1 MKRLFLTWLVVI
13 CGVVGATA
21 QHFYNLT
28 AEEVKIDSLLPYV
41 SYSWPLGTNYA
52 DSVYEVSIAYPEF
65 LDMEEADVKRYQ
77 DITTEPLPELPTI
90 QQYVGVSRKQGTLYA
105 QFVPL
110 VYRDGKYQ
118 KLVSFQLKIQ
128 TQPLKP
134 TPKPLPCGR
143 GAEIASR
150 ASSNQSSTPVREGLG
165 VGSREGFGGG
175 FEGLGVGIY
184 STHSVLATGSWAK
197 IRVPETGFYELTDAL
212 LKKAGFNHPK
222 KVKIYG
228 YGGALQPET
237 LTGDYLADTDDLKEV
252 TTCMMNGK
260 RIFHADGP
268 VSWSSNTTLA
278 RTRNPYSDYGYY
290 FLTESEEDVV
300 TTDSA
305 TFFDAY
311 YPAASDYHDLY
322 EVDDYA
328 WYHSGRNLYT
338 SEKLTVGSDRT
349 ITLPGVH
356 STTTQLN
363 VNLSYDSKFTA
374 TLLMNGTTIGTL
386 TATSGL
392 TSSGELSDGNAVATQ
407 SSWKFSIPDTVMKA
421 TDNKLTLR
429 QTSGGEV
436 RLDYVSL
443 YYSTPKPL
451 LDFKTASVPVP
462 EYLYR
467 ITNQDHHADSAVD
480 MVIIIP
486 TSQKL
491 LSEAERL
498 KTLHETYDS
507 LRVRI
512 IPADELYNEFSS
524 GTPDANAYR
533 RYMKMLYD
541 RAATDDDQPRYLL
554 LFGDGAWDNRM
565 LSSSWRSQSPDDFLL
580 CYESENSF
588 STTKSYVSD
597 DYFCLLDDGEG
608 GSILKDKFDAAVG
621 RLSARTAEEAK
632 TLVDKIYAYRTNAY
646 AGAWQNT
653 LCFLGDDGDQ
663 NRHMMDAEAVVNTV
677 KSLYSSYD
685 IKKIYW
691 DAYTR
696 VTSSTGNSFPDVTR
710 LIKQQFQTG
719 ALVMNY
725 SGHGGPSLL
734 SHEGALRITD
744 FSEASSL
751 RLPLWITAACDV
763 APFDGQSD
771 NIAETAMLNK
781 KGGSIAFYGTARTV
795 YASYNRMQ
803 NQSFMKYVLG
813 SENGRRLTIGEAAY
827 LAKNDFTSGS
837 TELLTNKLQ
846 YVLLGDP
853 ALTLASPTEQA
864 VIDSINGKSVADGIL
879 QLKAGS
885 KVTLKG
891 HLPDHPDFN
900 GVVTVTVRDIEETI
914 VGKQNDPVATETAL
928 EFQDRPNTIYSGSD
942 SVRAGQFTFSFAVPR
957 DISYSDKTGLFLI
970 YAINN
975 DKTLTAHG
983 ENENFT
989 LAGTEELVNDGVG
1002 PSIYCYLNSE
1012 SFVNGGTV
1020 NATPY
1025 FFAEVT
1031 DKDGI
1036 NVSGAGIGHDLELI
1050 IDNDM
1055 SMTYQLNNR
1064 FQYDFGD
1071 YCKGTVDY
1079 VLPELTDGPHKLLF
1093 RAWDAQNNS
1102 SVAEL
1107 SFVVN
1112 ATQQPSLSNVICTKN
1127 PATTSTSFI
1136 ISHDRAG
1143 SEVDVELEVFDT
1155 SGRLLWRKSETGIP
1169 TDHTYTIDWDL
1180 TTGNGSRLKTGVYL
1194 YRVLIS
1200 NNGSSKASQ
1209 AKKLIVL

>member
-1 MKRLFLTWLVVI
+1 MKRFFLIWLMMI
-13 CGVVGATA
+13 CGMVSTMA
-21 QHFYNLT
+21 QGFYNLT
-28 AEEVKIDSLLPYV
+28 AEEVKIDSLLPFV
-41 SYSWPLGTNYA
+41 NYSWPLGGNYA
-52 DSVYEVSIAYPEF
+52 DSTYEVRIAYPEF
-65 LDMEEADVKRYQ
+65 LDMDEEDVNRYHA
-77 DITTEPLPELPTI
+77 ITTEQLPELPRI
-90 QQYVGVSRKQGTLYA
+90 QQYVGVSRKSGTLYA

-110 VYRDGKYQ
+110 VFREGKYQ
-118 KLVSFQLKIQ
+118 KLVSFQLQVKSAPAGK
-128 TQPLKP
+128 T
-134 TPKPLPCGR
+134 R
-143 GAEIASR
+143 R
-150 ASSNQSSTPVREGLG
+150 ASSSGDR
-165 VGSREGFGGG
+165 
-175 FEGLGVGIY
+175 Y
-184 STHSVLATGSWAK
+184 AAHSVLSSGHWAK
-197 IRVPETGFYELTDAL
+197 IRVPETGFYHLTDAL
-212 LKKAGFNHPK
+212 IRKAGFKNPK

-228 YGGALQPET
+228 YGGELQPEV
-237 LTGDYLADTDDLKEV
+237 LTGEYLSETDDLKEV
-252 TTCMMNGK
+252 ATCTIKGK
-260 RIFHADGP
+260 RLFHASGP
-268 VSWSSNTTLA
+268 VSWASNTTLA

-290 FLTESEEDVV
+290 FLTECDDEPL
-300 TTDSA
+300 TADSA
-305 TFFDAY
+305 SFVSSY
-311 YPAASDYHDLY
+311 YPSASDYHDLY

-356 STTTQLN
+356 STTTQIN
-363 VNLSYDSKFTA
+363 VNLSYDSKFVA

-386 TATSGL
+386 TASSGL
-392 TSSGELSDGNAVATQ
+392 TSSGTLSDGNAVATQ
-407 SSWKFSIPDTVMKA
+407 ASWKFLLPDSLMKT

-443 YYSTPKPL
+443 CYSTPKAL
-451 LDFKTASVPVP
+451 TDFTTSLPVP
-462 EYLYR
+462 EYLYD

-512 IPADELYNEFSS
+512 VPADELYNEFSS

-541 RAATDDDQPRYLL
+541 RAGTEADQPRYLL

-565 LSSSWRSQSPDDFLL
+565 LSSGWRSLSPDDFLL

-588 STTKSYVSD
+588 SATKSYVSD
-597 DYFCLLDDGEG
+597 DYYCLLDDNEG
-608 GSILKDKFDAAVG
+608 GSMLKDKFDAAVG

-632 TLVDKIYAYRTNAY
+632 ILVDKIYAYRTNAY

-663 NRHMMDAEAVVNTV
+663 NRHMQDAEAVVSTV
-677 KSLYSSYD
+677 KSLYANYD

-710 LIKQQFQTG
+710 LIKQQLQKG

-734 SHEGALRITD
+734 SHEAVLRITD
-744 FSEASSL
+744 FGETSSL
-751 RLPLWITAACDV
+751 RLPLWVTAACDV

-771 NIAETAMLNK
+771 NIGETAMFNK
-781 KGGSIAFYGTARTV
+781 KGGSIAFYGTTRTV
-795 YASYNRMQ
+795 YASYNRLQ
-803 NQSFMKYVLG
+803 NQSFMKYLLA
-813 SENGRRLTIGEAAY
+813 SKNGRRLTIGEAAY
-827 LAKNDFTSGS
+827 LAKNDFVSGS
-837 TELLTNKLQ
+837 TEMLTNKLQ

-864 VIDSINGKSVADGIL
+864 VIDSINGKAVADGIQ

-891 HLPDHPDFN
+891 HLPGHADFN
-900 GVVTVTVRDIEETI
+900 GVVTITVRDIEETI
-914 VGKQNDPVATETAL
+914 VGKQNDPVATETAF
-928 EFQDRPNTIYSGSD
+928 EFQDRPNTIYNGND
-942 SVRAGQFTFSFAVPR
+942 SVRNGQFSFSFAVPK
-957 DISYSDKTGLFLI
+957 DISYSDKTGLFLV
-970 YAINN
+970 YAVNN
-975 DKTLTAHG
+975 DKSLSAHG
-983 ENENFT
+983 ECESFT
-989 LAGTEELVNDGVG
+989 LTGTEDLSNDGVG

-1012 SFVNGGTV
+1012 SFVNGSTV

-1025 FFAEVT
+1025 FYAELT

-1036 NVSGAGIGHDLELI
+1036 NVSGGIGHDLELI

-1055 SMTYQLNNR
+1055 NLTYQLNER

-1071 YCKGTVDY
+1071 YCKGKVDY
-1079 VLPELTDGPHKLLF
+1079 VLPELSDGPHKLLF

-1112 ATQQPSLSNVICTKN
+1112 ATQQPTLSNVICTKN
-1127 PATTSTSFI
+1127 PATTSTSFV

-1169 TDHTYTIDWDL
+1169 TDQTYTIDWDL

-1209 AKKLIVL
+1209 AKKLIVLGQ

>member
-1 MKRLFLTWLVVI
+1 MRRFFLIWLMMI
-13 CGVVGATA
+13 CGMVSTMA
-21 QHFYNLT
+21 QGFYNLT
-28 AEEVKIDSLLPYV
+28 AEEVKIDSLLPFV
-41 SYSWPLGTNYA
+41 NYSWPLGGNYA
-52 DSVYEVSIAYPEF
+52 DSTYEVRIAYPEF
-65 LDMEEADVKRYQ
+65 LDMAEEDVNRYHA
-77 DITTEPLPELPTI
+77 ITTEQLPELPRI
-90 QQYVGVSRKQGTLYA
+90 QQYVGVSRKSGTLYA

-110 VYRDGKYQ
+110 VFREGKYQ
-118 KLVSFQLKIQ
+118 KLVSFQLQVKSAPAGK
-128 TQPLKP
+128 T
-134 TPKPLPCGR
+134 R
-143 GAEIASR
+143 R
-150 ASSNQSSTPVREGLG
+150 ASSSGDR
-165 VGSREGFGGG
+165 
-175 FEGLGVGIY
+175 Y
-184 STHSVLATGSWAK
+184 AAHSVLSSGHWAK
-197 IRVPETGFYELTDAL
+197 IRVPETGFYHLTDAL
-212 LKKAGFNHPK
+212 IRKAGFKNPK

-228 YGGALQPET
+228 YGGELQPEV
-237 LTGDYLADTDDLKEV
+237 LTGEYLSETDDLKEV
-252 TTCMMNGK
+252 ATCTIKGK
-260 RIFHADGP
+260 RLFHASGP
-268 VSWSSNTTLA
+268 VSWASNTTLA

-290 FLTESEEDVV
+290 FLTESDDEPL
-300 TTDSA
+300 TADSA
-305 TFFDAY
+305 SFVSSY
-311 YPAASDYHDLY
+311 YPSASDYHDLY

-338 SEKLTVGSDRT
+338 SEKLTVGSDRN

-356 STTTQLN
+356 STTTQIN
-363 VNLSYDSKFTA
+363 VNLSYDSKFVA

-386 TATSGL
+386 TASSGL
-392 TSSGELSDGNAVATQ
+392 TSSGTLSDGNAVATQ
-407 SSWKFSIPDTVMKA
+407 ASWKFLLPDSVMKT

-443 YYSTPKPL
+443 CYSTPKAL
-451 LDFKTASVPVP
+451 TDFTTSLPVP
-462 EYLYR
+462 EYLYD

-512 IPADELYNEFSS
+512 VPADELYNEFSS

-541 RAATDDDQPRYLL
+541 RAGTEADQPRYLL

-565 LSSSWRSQSPDDFLL
+565 LSSGWRSLSPDDFLL

-588 STTKSYVSD
+588 SATKSYVSD
-597 DYFCLLDDGEG
+597 DYYCLLDDNEG

-632 TLVDKIYAYRTNAY
+632 ILVDKIYAYRTNAY

-663 NRHMMDAEAVVNTV
+663 NRHMQDAEAVVSTV
-677 KSLYSSYD
+677 KSLYANYD

-710 LIKQQFQTG
+710 LIKQQLQKG

-734 SHEGALRITD
+734 SHEAVLRITD
-744 FSEASSL
+744 FGEASSL
-751 RLPLWITAACDV
+751 RLPLWVTAACDV

-771 NIAETAMLNK
+771 NIGETAMFNK
-781 KGGSIAFYGTARTV
+781 KGGSIAFYGTTRTV
-795 YASYNRMQ
+795 YASYNRLQ
-803 NQSFMKYVLG
+803 NQSFMKYLLA
-813 SENGRRLTIGEAAY
+813 SKNGRRLTIGEAAY
-827 LAKNDFTSGS
+827 LAKNDFVSGS
-837 TELLTNKLQ
+837 TEMLTNKLQ

-864 VIDSINGKSVADGIL
+864 VIDSINGKAVADGIQ

-891 HLPDHPDFN
+891 HLPGHADFN
-900 GVVTVTVRDIEETI
+900 GVVTITVRDIEETI
-914 VGKQNDPVATETAL
+914 VGKQNDPVATETAF
-928 EFQDRPNTIYSGSD
+928 EFQDRPNTIYNGND
-942 SVRAGQFTFSFAVPR
+942 SVRNGQFSFSFAVPK
-957 DISYSDKTGLFLI
+957 DISYSDKTGLFLV
-970 YAINN
+970 YAVNN
-975 DKTLTAHG
+975 DKSLSAHG
-983 ENENFT
+983 ECESFT
-989 LAGTEELVNDGVG
+989 LTGTEDLSNDGVG

-1012 SFVNGGTV
+1012 SFVNGSTV

-1025 FFAEVT
+1025 FYAELT

-1036 NVSGAGIGHDLELI
+1036 NVSGGIGHDLELI

-1055 SMTYQLNNR
+1055 NLTYQLNER

-1071 YCKGTVDY
+1071 YCKGKVDY
-1079 VLPELTDGPHKLLF
+1079 VLPELSDGPHKLLF

-1107 SFVVN
+1107 AFVVN
-1112 ATQQPSLSNVICTKN
+1112 ATQQPTLSNVICTKN
-1127 PATTSTSFI
+1127 PATTSTSFV

-1169 TDHTYTIDWDL
+1169 TDQTYTIDWDL

-1209 AKKLIVL
+1209 AKKLIVLGQ

>member
-1 MKRLFLTWLVVI
+1 MMI
-13 CGVVGATA
+13 CGMVSTMA
-21 QHFYNLT
+21 QGFYNLT
-28 AEEVKIDSLLPYV
+28 AEEVKIDSLLPFV
-41 SYSWPLGTNYA
+41 NYSWPLGGNYA
-52 DSVYEVSIAYPEF
+52 DSTYEVRIAYPEF
-65 LDMEEADVKRYQ
+65 LDMAEEDVNRYHA
-77 DITTEPLPELPTI
+77 ITTEQLPELPRI
-90 QQYVGVSRKQGTLYA
+90 QQYVGVSRKSGTLYA

-110 VYRDGKYQ
+110 VFREGKYQ
-118 KLVSFQLKIQ
+118 KLVSFQLQVKSAPAGK
-128 TQPLKP
+128 T
-134 TPKPLPCGR
+134 R
-143 GAEIASR
+143 R
-150 ASSNQSSTPVREGLG
+150 ASSSGDR
-165 VGSREGFGGG
+165 
-175 FEGLGVGIY
+175 Y
-184 STHSVLATGSWAK
+184 AAHSVLSSGHWAK
-197 IRVPETGFYELTDAL
+197 IRVPETGFYHLTDAL
-212 LKKAGFNHPK
+212 IRKAGFKNPK

-228 YGGALQPET
+228 YGGELQPEV
-237 LTGDYLADTDDLKEV
+237 LTGEYLSETDDLKEV
-252 TTCMMNGK
+252 ATCTIKGK
-260 RIFHADGP
+260 RLFHASGP
-268 VSWSSNTTLA
+268 VSWASNTTLA

-290 FLTESEEDVV
+290 FLTESDDEPL
-300 TTDSA
+300 TADSA
-305 TFFDAY
+305 SFVSSY
-311 YPAASDYHDLY
+311 YPSASDYHDLY

-338 SEKLTVGSDRT
+338 SEKLTVGSDRN

-356 STTTQLN
+356 STTTQIN
-363 VNLSYDSKFTA
+363 VNLSYDSKFVA

-386 TATSGL
+386 TASSGL
-392 TSSGELSDGNAVATQ
+392 TSSGTLSDGNAVATQ
-407 SSWKFSIPDTVMKA
+407 ASWKFLLPDSVMKT

-443 YYSTPKPL
+443 CYSTPKAL
-451 LDFKTASVPVP
+451 TDFTTSLPVP
-462 EYLYR
+462 EYLYD

-512 IPADELYNEFSS
+512 VPADELYNEFSS

-541 RAATDDDQPRYLL
+541 RAGTEADQPRYLL

-565 LSSSWRSQSPDDFLL
+565 LSSGWRSLLPDDFLL

-588 STTKSYVSD
+588 SATKSYVSD
-597 DYFCLLDDGEG
+597 DYYCLLDDNEG

-632 TLVDKIYAYRTNAY
+632 ILVNKIYAYRTNAY

-663 NRHMMDAEAVVNTV
+663 NRHMQDAEAVVSTV
-677 KSLYSSYD
+677 KSLYANYD

-710 LIKQQFQTG
+710 LIKQQLQKG

-734 SHEGALRITD
+734 SHEAVLRITD
-744 FSEASSL
+744 FGEASSL
-751 RLPLWITAACDV
+751 RLPLWVTAACDV

-771 NIAETAMLNK
+771 NIGETAMLNK
-781 KGGSIAFYGTARTV
+781 KGGSIAFYGTTRTV
-795 YASYNRMQ
+795 YASYNRLQ
-803 NQSFMKYVLG
+803 NQSFMKYLLA
-813 SENGRRLTIGEAAY
+813 SKNGRRLTIGEAAY
-827 LAKNDFTSGS
+827 LAKNDFVSGS
-837 TELLTNKLQ
+837 TEMLTNKLQ

-864 VIDSINGKSVADGIL
+864 VIDSINGKAVADGIQ

-891 HLPDHPDFN
+891 HLPGHTDFN
-900 GVVTVTVRDIEETI
+900 GVVTITVRDIEETI
-914 VGKQNDPVATETAL
+914 VGKQNDPVATETAF
-928 EFQDRPNTIYSGSD
+928 EFQDRPNAIYNGND
-942 SVRAGQFTFSFAVPR
+942 SVRSGQFSFSFAVPK
-957 DISYSDKTGLFLI
+957 DISYSDKTGLFLV
-970 YAINN
+970 YAVNN
-975 DKTLTAHG
+975 DKSLSAHG
-983 ENENFT
+983 ECESFT
-989 LAGTEELVNDGVG
+989 LTGTEDLSNDGVG

-1012 SFVNGGTV
+1012 SFVNGSTV

-1025 FFAEVT
+1025 FYAELT

-1036 NVSGAGIGHDLELI
+1036 NVSGGIGHDLELI

-1055 SMTYQLNNR
+1055 NLTYQLNER

-1071 YCKGTVDY
+1071 YCKGKVGY
-1079 VLPELTDGPHKLLF
+1079 VLPELSDGPHKLLF

-1112 ATQQPSLSNVICTKN
+1112 ATQQPTLSNVICTKN
-1127 PATTSTSFI
+1127 PATTSTSFV

-1180 TTGNGSRLKTGVYL
+1180 TTGSGSRLKTGVYL

-1209 AKKLIVL
+1209 AKKLIVLGQ

>member
-1 MKRLFLTWLVVI
+1 MKRFFLIWLMMI
-13 CGVVGATA
+13 CGMVSTMA
-21 QHFYNLT
+21 QGFYNLT
-28 AEEVKIDSLLPYV
+28 AEEVEIDSLLPFV
-41 SYSWPLGTNYA
+41 NYSWPLGGNYA
-52 DSVYEVSIAYPEF
+52 DSTYEVRIAYPEF
-65 LDMEEADVKRYQ
+65 LDMAEEDVNRYHA
-77 DITTEPLPELPTI
+77 ITTEQLPELPRI
-90 QQYVGVSRKQGTLYA
+90 QQYVGVSRKSGTLYA

-110 VYRDGKYQ
+110 VFREGKYQ
-118 KLVSFQLKIQ
+118 KLVSFQLQVKSAPAGK
-128 TQPLKP
+128 T
-134 TPKPLPCGR
+134 R
-143 GAEIASR
+143 R
-150 ASSNQSSTPVREGLG
+150 ASSSGDR
-165 VGSREGFGGG
+165 
-175 FEGLGVGIY
+175 Y
-184 STHSVLATGSWAK
+184 AAHSVLSSGHWAK
-197 IRVPETGFYELTDAL
+197 IRVSETGFYHLTDAL
-212 LKKAGFNHPK
+212 IRKAGFKNPK

-228 YGGALQPET
+228 YGGELQPEV
-237 LTGDYLADTDDLKEV
+237 LTGEYLSETDDLKEV
-252 TTCMMNGK
+252 ATCTIKGK
-260 RIFHADGP
+260 RLFHASGP
-268 VSWSSNTTLA
+268 VSWASNTTLA

-290 FLTESEEDVV
+290 FLTESDDEPL
-300 TTDSA
+300 TADSA
-305 TFFDAY
+305 SFVSSY
-311 YPAASDYHDLY
+311 YPSASDYHDLY

-338 SEKLTVGSDRT
+338 SEKLTVGSDRN

-356 STTTQLN
+356 STTTQIN
-363 VNLSYDSKFTA
+363 VNLSYDSKFVA

-386 TATSGL
+386 TASSGL
-392 TSSGELSDGNAVATQ
+392 TSSGTLSDGNAVATQ
-407 SSWKFSIPDTVMKA
+407 ASWKFLLPDSVMKT

-443 YYSTPKPL
+443 CYSTPKAL
-451 LDFKTASVPVP
+451 TDFSTSLPVP
-462 EYLYR
+462 EYLYD

-480 MVIIIP
+480 MVISIP

-491 LSEAERL
+491 LSDAERL

-512 IPADELYNEFSS
+512 VPADELYNEFSS

-541 RAATDDDQPRYLL
+541 RAGTEADQPRYLL

-565 LSSSWRSQSPDDFLL
+565 LSSGWRSLSPDDFLL

-588 STTKSYVSD
+588 SATKSYVSD
-597 DYFCLLDDGEG
+597 DYYCLLDDNEG

-632 TLVDKIYAYRTNAY
+632 ILVDKIYAYRTNAY

-663 NRHMMDAEAVVNTV
+663 NRHMQDAEAVVSTV
-677 KSLYSSYD
+677 KSLYANYD

-710 LIKQQFQTG
+710 LIKQQLQKG

-734 SHEGALRITD
+734 SHEAVLRITD
-744 FSEASSL
+744 FGEASSL
-751 RLPLWITAACDV
+751 RLPLWVTAACDV

-771 NIAETAMLNK
+771 NIGETAMLNK
-781 KGGSIAFYGTARTV
+781 KGGSIAFYGTTRTV
-795 YASYNRMQ
+795 YASYNRLQ
-803 NQSFMKYVLG
+803 NQSFMKYLLA
-813 SENGRRLTIGEAAY
+813 SKNGRRLTIGEAAY
-827 LAKNDFTSGS
+827 LAKNDFVSGS
-837 TELLTNKLQ
+837 TEMLTNKLQ

-864 VIDSINGKSVADGIL
+864 VIDSINGKAVADGIQ

-891 HLPDHPDFN
+891 HLPGHADFN
-900 GVVTVTVRDIEETI
+900 GVVTITVRDIEETI
-914 VGKQNDPVATETAL
+914 VGKQNDPVATETAF
-928 EFQDRPNTIYSGSD
+928 EFQDRPNTIYNGSD
-942 SVRAGQFTFSFAVPR
+942 SIRNGQFSFSFAVPK
-957 DISYSDKTGLFLI
+957 DISYSDKTGLFLV
-970 YAINN
+970 YAVNN
-975 DKTLTAHG
+975 DKSLSAHG
-983 ENENFT
+983 ECESFT
-989 LAGTEELVNDGVG
+989 LTGTEDLSNDGVG

-1012 SFVNGGTV
+1012 SFVNGSTV

-1025 FFAEVT
+1025 FYAELT

-1036 NVSGAGIGHDLELI
+1036 NVSGGIGHDLELI

-1055 SMTYQLNNR
+1055 NLTYQLNER

-1071 YCKGTVDY
+1071 YCKGKVDY
-1079 VLPELTDGPHKLLF
+1079 VLPELSDGPHKLLF

-1112 ATQQPSLSNVICTKN
+1112 ATQQPTLSNVICTKN
-1127 PATTSTSFI
+1127 PATTSTSFV

-1180 TTGNGSRLKTGVYL
+1180 TTGSGSRLKTGVYL

-1209 AKKLIVL
+1209 AKKLIVLGQ

>member
-1 MKRLFLTWLVVI
+1 MKRFFLIWLMMI
-13 CGVVGATA
+13 CGMVSTMA
-21 QHFYNLT
+21 QGFYNLT
-28 AEEVKIDSLLPYV
+28 AEEVKIDSLLPFV
-41 SYSWPLGTNYA
+41 NYSWPLGGNYA
-52 DSVYEVSIAYPEF
+52 DSTYEVRIAYPEF
-65 LDMEEADVKRYQ
+65 LDMAEEDVNRYHA
-77 DITTEPLPELPTI
+77 ITTEQLPELPRI
-90 QQYVGVSRKQGTLYA
+90 QQYVGVSRKSGTLYA

-110 VYRDGKYQ
+110 VFREGKYQ
-118 KLVSFQLKIQ
+118 KLVSFQLQVKSAPAGK
-128 TQPLKP
+128 T
-134 TPKPLPCGR
+134 R
-143 GAEIASR
+143 R
-150 ASSNQSSTPVREGLG
+150 ASSSGDR
-165 VGSREGFGGG
+165 
-175 FEGLGVGIY
+175 Y
-184 STHSVLATGSWAK
+184 AAHSVLSSGHWAK
-197 IRVPETGFYELTDAL
+197 IRVSETGFYHLTDAL
-212 LKKAGFNHPK
+212 IRKAGFKNPK

-228 YGGALQPET
+228 YGGELQPEV
-237 LTGDYLADTDDLKEV
+237 LTGEYLSETDDLKEV
-252 TTCMMNGK
+252 ATCTIKGK
-260 RIFHADGP
+260 RLFHASGP
-268 VSWSSNTTLA
+268 VSWASNTTLA

-290 FLTESEEDVV
+290 FLTESDDEPL
-300 TTDSA
+300 TADSA
-305 TFFDAY
+305 SFVSSY
-311 YPAASDYHDLY
+311 YPSASDYHDLY

-338 SEKLTVGSDRT
+338 SEKLTVGSDRN

-356 STTTQLN
+356 STTTQIN
-363 VNLSYDSKFTA
+363 VNLSYDSKFVA

-386 TATSGL
+386 TAASGL
-392 TSSGELSDGNAVATQ
+392 TSSGTLSDGNAVATQ
-407 SSWKFSIPDTVMKA
+407 ASWKFLLPDSVMKT

-443 YYSTPKPL
+443 CYSTPKAL
-451 LDFKTASVPVP
+451 TDFTTSLPVP
-462 EYLYR
+462 EYLYD

-512 IPADELYNEFSS
+512 VPADELYNEFSS

-541 RAATDDDQPRYLL
+541 RAGTEADQPRYLL

-565 LSSSWRSQSPDDFLL
+565 LSSGWRSLSPDDFLL

-588 STTKSYVSD
+588 SATKSYVSD
-597 DYFCLLDDGEG
+597 DYYCLLDDNEG

-632 TLVDKIYAYRTNAY
+632 ILVDKIYAYRTNAY

-663 NRHMMDAEAVVNTV
+663 NRHMQDAEAVVSTV
-677 KSLYSSYD
+677 KSLYANYD

-710 LIKQQFQTG
+710 LIKQQLQKG

-734 SHEGALRITD
+734 SHEAVLRITD
-744 FSEASSL
+744 FGEASSL
-751 RLPLWITAACDV
+751 RLPLWVTAACDV
-763 APFDGQSD
+763 APFDGLGD
-771 NIAETAMLNK
+771 NIGETAMLNK
-781 KGGSIAFYGTARTV
+781 KGGSIAFYGTTRTV
-795 YASYNRMQ
+795 YASYNRLQ
-803 NQSFMKYVLG
+803 NQSFMKYLLA
-813 SENGRRLTIGEAAY
+813 SKNGRRLTIGEAAY
-827 LAKNDFTSGS
+827 LAKNDFVSGS
-837 TELLTNKLQ
+837 TEMLTNKLQ

-864 VIDSINGKSVADGIL
+864 VIDSINGKAVADGIQ

-891 HLPDHPDFN
+891 HLPGHADFN
-900 GVVTVTVRDIEETI
+900 GVVTITVRDIEETI
-914 VGKQNDPVATETAL
+914 VGKQNDPVATETAF
-928 EFQDRPNTIYSGSD
+928 EFQDRPNTIYNGND
-942 SVRAGQFTFSFAVPR
+942 SVRNGQFSFSFAVPK
-957 DISYSDKTGLFLI
+957 DISYSDKTGLFLV
-970 YAINN
+970 YAVNN
-975 DKTLTAHG
+975 DKSLSAHG
-983 ENENFT
+983 ECESFT
-989 LAGTEELVNDGVG
+989 LTGTEDLSNDGVG

-1012 SFVNGGTV
+1012 SFVNGSTV

-1025 FFAEVT
+1025 FYVELT

-1036 NVSGAGIGHDLELI
+1036 NVSGGIGHDLELI

-1055 SMTYQLNNR
+1055 NLTYQLNER

-1071 YCKGTVDY
+1071 YCKGKVDY
-1079 VLPELTDGPHKLLF
+1079 VLPELSDGPHKLLF

-1112 ATQQPSLSNVICTKN
+1112 ATQQPTLSNVICTKN
-1127 PATTSTSFI
+1127 PATTSTSFV

-1169 TDHTYTIDWDL
+1169 TDQTYTIDWDL

-1209 AKKLIVL
+1209 AKKLIVLGQ

>member
-1 MKRLFLTWLVVI
+1 MKRFFLIWLMMI
-13 CGVVGATA
+13 CGMVSTMA
-21 QHFYNLT
+21 QGFYNLT
-28 AEEVKIDSLLPYV
+28 AEEVKIDSLLPFV
-41 SYSWPLGTNYA
+41 NYSWPLGGNYA
-52 DSVYEVSIAYPEF
+52 DSTYEVRIAYPEF
-65 LDMEEADVKRYQ
+65 LDMAEEDVNRYHA
-77 DITTEPLPELPTI
+77 ITTEQLPELPRI
-90 QQYVGVSRKQGTLYA
+90 QQYVGVSRKSGTLYA

-110 VYRDGKYQ
+110 VFREGKYQ
-118 KLVSFQLKIQ
+118 KLVSFQLQVKSAPAGK
-128 TQPLKP
+128 T
-134 TPKPLPCGR
+134 R
-143 GAEIASR
+143 R
-150 ASSNQSSTPVREGLG
+150 ASSSGDR
-165 VGSREGFGGG
+165 
-175 FEGLGVGIY
+175 Y
-184 STHSVLATGSWAK
+184 AAHSVLSSGHWAK
-197 IRVPETGFYELTDAL
+197 IRVPETGFYHLTDAL
-212 LKKAGFNHPK
+212 IRKAGFKNPK

-228 YGGALQPET
+228 YGGELQPEV
-237 LTGDYLADTDDLKEV
+237 LTGEYLSETDDLKEV
-252 TTCMMNGK
+252 ATCTIKGK
-260 RIFHADGP
+260 RLFHASGP
-268 VSWSSNTTLA
+268 VSWASNTTLA

-290 FLTESEEDVV
+290 FLTECDDEPL
-300 TTDSA
+300 TADSA
-305 TFFDAY
+305 SFVSSY
-311 YPAASDYHDLY
+311 YPSASDYHDLY

-338 SEKLTVGSDRT
+338 SEKLTVGSDRN

-356 STTTQLN
+356 STTTQIN
-363 VNLSYDSKFTA
+363 VNLSYDSKFVA

-386 TATSGL
+386 TASSGL
-392 TSSGELSDGNAVATQ
+392 TSSGTLSDGNAVATQ
-407 SSWKFSIPDTVMKA
+407 ASWKFLLPDSVMKT

-443 YYSTPKPL
+443 CYSTPKAL
-451 LDFKTASVPVP
+451 TDFTTSLPVP
-462 EYLYR
+462 EYLYD

-512 IPADELYNEFSS
+512 VPADELYNEFSS

-541 RAATDDDQPRYLL
+541 RAGTEADQPRYLL

-565 LSSSWRSQSPDDFLL
+565 LSSGWRSLSPDDFLL

-588 STTKSYVSD
+588 SATKSYVSD
-597 DYFCLLDDGEG
+597 DYYCLLDDNEG

-632 TLVDKIYAYRTNAY
+632 ILVDKIYAYRTNAY

-663 NRHMMDAEAVVNTV
+663 NRHMQDAEAVVSTV
-677 KSLYSSYD
+677 KSLYANYD

-710 LIKQQFQTG
+710 LIKQQLQKG

-734 SHEGALRITD
+734 SHEAVLRITD
-744 FSEASSL
+744 FGEASSL
-751 RLPLWITAACDV
+751 RLPLWVTAACDV

-771 NIAETAMLNK
+771 NIGETAMFNK
-781 KGGSIAFYGTARTV
+781 KGGSIAFYGTTRTV
-795 YASYNRMQ
+795 YASYNRLQ
-803 NQSFMKYVLG
+803 NQSFMKYLLA
-813 SENGRRLTIGEAAY
+813 SKNGRRLTIGEAAY
-827 LAKNDFTSGS
+827 LAKNDFVSGS
-837 TELLTNKLQ
+837 TEMLTNKLQ

-864 VIDSINGKSVADGIL
+864 VIDSINGKAVADGIQ

-891 HLPDHPDFN
+891 HLPGHTDFN
-900 GVVTVTVRDIEETI
+900 GVVTITVRDIEETI
-914 VGKQNDPVATETAL
+914 VGKQNDPVATETAF
-928 EFQDRPNTIYSGSD
+928 EFQDRPNTIYNGND
-942 SVRAGQFTFSFAVPR
+942 SVRNGQFSFSFAVPK
-957 DISYSDKTGLFLI
+957 DISYSDKTGLFLV
-970 YAINN
+970 YAVNN
-975 DKTLTAHG
+975 DKSLSAHG
-983 ENENFT
+983 ECESFT
-989 LAGTEELVNDGVG
+989 LTGTEDLSNDGVG

-1012 SFVNGGTV
+1012 SFVNGSTV

-1025 FFAEVT
+1025 FYAELT

-1036 NVSGAGIGHDLELI
+1036 NVSGGIGHDLELI

-1055 SMTYQLNNR
+1055 NLTYQLNER

-1071 YCKGTVDY
+1071 YCKGKVDY
-1079 VLPELTDGPHKLLF
+1079 VLPELSDGPHKLLF

-1112 ATQQPSLSNVICTKN
+1112 ATQEPTLSNVICTKN
-1127 PATTSTSFI
+1127 PATTSTSFV

-1169 TDHTYTIDWDL
+1169 TDQTYTIDWDL
-1180 TTGNGSRLKTGVYL
+1180 TTGSGSRLKTGVYL

-1209 AKKLIVL
+1209 AKKLIVLGQ

>member
-1 MKRLFLTWLVVI
+1 MKRFFLIWLMMI
-13 CGVVGATA
+13 CGMVSTMA
-21 QHFYNLT
+21 QGFYNLT
-28 AEEVKIDSLLPYV
+28 AEEVKIDSLLPFV
-41 SYSWPLGTNYA
+41 NYSWPLGGNYA
-52 DSVYEVSIAYPEF
+52 DSTYEVRIAYPEF
-65 LDMEEADVKRYQ
+65 LDMDEEDVNRYHA
-77 DITTEPLPELPTI
+77 ITTEQLPELPRI
-90 QQYVGVSRKQGTLYA
+90 QQYVGVSRKSGTLYA

-110 VYRDGKYQ
+110 VFREGKYQ
-118 KLVSFQLKIQ
+118 KLVSFQLQVKSAPAGK
-128 TQPLKP
+128 T
-134 TPKPLPCGR
+134 R
-143 GAEIASR
+143 R
-150 ASSNQSSTPVREGLG
+150 ASSSGDR
-165 VGSREGFGGG
+165 
-175 FEGLGVGIY
+175 Y
-184 STHSVLATGSWAK
+184 AAHSVLSSGHWAK
-197 IRVPETGFYELTDAL
+197 IRVPETGFYHLTDAL
-212 LKKAGFNHPK
+212 IRKAGFKNPK

-228 YGGALQPET
+228 YGGELQPEV
-237 LTGDYLADTDDLKEV
+237 LTGEYLSETDDLKEV
-252 TTCMMNGK
+252 ATCTIKGK
-260 RIFHADGP
+260 RLFHASGP
-268 VSWSSNTTLA
+268 VSWASNTTLA

-290 FLTESEEDVV
+290 FLTESDDEPL
-300 TTDSA
+300 TADSA
-305 TFFDAY
+305 SFVSSY
-311 YPAASDYHDLY
+311 YPSASDYHDLY

-338 SEKLTVGSDRT
+338 SEKLTVGSDRN

-356 STTTQLN
+356 STTTQIN
-363 VNLSYDSKFTA
+363 VNLSYDSKFVA

-386 TATSGL
+386 TASSGL
-392 TSSGELSDGNAVATQ
+392 TSSGTLSDGNAVATQ
-407 SSWKFSIPDTVMKA
+407 ASWKFLLPDSVMKT

-443 YYSTPKPL
+443 CYSTPKAL
-451 LDFKTASVPVP
+451 TDFTTSLPVP
-462 EYLYR
+462 ECLYD

-512 IPADELYNEFSS
+512 VPADELYNEFSS

-541 RAATDDDQPRYLL
+541 RAGTEADQPRYLL

-565 LSSSWRSQSPDDFLL
+565 LSSGWRSLSPDDFLL

-588 STTKSYVSD
+588 SATKSYVSD
-597 DYFCLLDDGEG
+597 DYYCLLDDNEG

-632 TLVDKIYAYRTNAY
+632 ILVDKIYAYRTNAY

-663 NRHMMDAEAVVNTV
+663 NRHMQDAEAVVSTV
-677 KSLYSSYD
+677 KSLYANYD

-710 LIKQQFQTG
+710 LIKQQLQKG

-734 SHEGALRITD
+734 SHEAVLRITD
-744 FSEASSL
+744 FGEASSL
-751 RLPLWITAACDV
+751 RLPLWVTAACDV

-771 NIAETAMLNK
+771 NIGETAMFNK
-781 KGGSIAFYGTARTV
+781 KGGSIAFYGTTRTV
-795 YASYNRMQ
+795 YASYNRLQ
-803 NQSFMKYVLG
+803 NQSFMKYLLA
-813 SENGRRLTIGEAAY
+813 SKNGRRLTIGEAAY
-827 LAKNDFTSGS
+827 LAKNDFVSGS
-837 TELLTNKLQ
+837 TEMLTNKLQ

-864 VIDSINGKSVADGIL
+864 VIDSINGKAVADGIQ

-891 HLPDHPDFN
+891 HLPGHADFN
-900 GVVTVTVRDIEETI
+900 GVVTITVRDIEETI
-914 VGKQNDPVATETAL
+914 VGKQNDPVATETAF
-928 EFQDRPNTIYSGSD
+928 EFQDRPNTIYNGND
-942 SVRAGQFTFSFAVPR
+942 SVRNGQFSFSFAVPK
-957 DISYSDKTGLFLI
+957 DISYSDKTGLFLV
-970 YAINN
+970 YAVNN
-975 DKTLTAHG
+975 DKSLSAHG
-983 ENENFT
+983 ECESFT
-989 LAGTEELVNDGVG
+989 LTGTEDLSNDGVG

-1012 SFVNGGTV
+1012 SFVNGSTV

-1025 FFAEVT
+1025 FYAELT

-1036 NVSGAGIGHDLELI
+1036 NVSGGIGHDLELI

-1055 SMTYQLNNR
+1055 NLTYQLNER

-1071 YCKGTVDY
+1071 YCKGKVDY
-1079 VLPELTDGPHKLLF
+1079 VLPELSDGPHKLLF

-1112 ATQQPSLSNVICTKN
+1112 ATQQPTLSNVICTKN
-1127 PATTSTSFI
+1127 PATTSTSFV

-1169 TDHTYTIDWDL
+1169 TDQTYTIDWDL

-1209 AKKLIVL
+1209 AKKLIVLGQ

>member
-1 MKRLFLTWLVVI
+1 MKRFFLIWLMMI
-13 CGVVGATA
+13 CGMVSTMA
-21 QHFYNLT
+21 QGFYNLT
-28 AEEVKIDSLLPYV
+28 AEEVKIDSLLPFV
-41 SYSWPLGTNYA
+41 NYSWPLGGNYA
-52 DSVYEVSIAYPEF
+52 DSTYEVRIAYPEF
-65 LDMEEADVKRYQ
+65 LDMAEEDVNRYHA
-77 DITTEPLPELPTI
+77 ITTEQLPELPRI
-90 QQYVGVSRKQGTLYA
+90 QQYVGVSRKSGTLYA

-110 VYRDGKYQ
+110 VFREGKYQ
-118 KLVSFQLKIQ
+118 ILVSFQLQVKSAPAGK
-128 TQPLKP
+128 T
-134 TPKPLPCGR
+134 R
-143 GAEIASR
+143 R
-150 ASSNQSSTPVREGLG
+150 ASSSGDR
-165 VGSREGFGGG
+165 
-175 FEGLGVGIY
+175 Y
-184 STHSVLATGSWAK
+184 AAHSVLSSGHWAK
-197 IRVPETGFYELTDAL
+197 IRVPETGFYHLTDAL
-212 LKKAGFNHPK
+212 IRKAGFKNPK

-228 YGGALQPET
+228 YGGELQPEV
-237 LTGDYLADTDDLKEV
+237 LTGEYLSETDDLKEV
-252 TTCMMNGK
+252 ATCTIKGK
-260 RIFHADGP
+260 RLFHASGP
-268 VSWSSNTTLA
+268 VSWASNTTLA

-290 FLTESEEDVV
+290 FLTESDDEPL
-300 TTDSA
+300 TADSA
-305 TFFDAY
+305 SFVSSY
-311 YPAASDYHDLY
+311 YPSASDYHDLY

-338 SEKLTVGSDRT
+338 SEKLTVGSDRN

-356 STTTQLN
+356 STTTQIN
-363 VNLSYDSKFTA
+363 VNLSYDSKFVA

-386 TATSGL
+386 TASSGL
-392 TSSGELSDGNAVATQ
+392 TSSGTLSDGNAVATQ
-407 SSWKFSIPDTVMKA
+407 ASWKFLLPDSVMKT

-443 YYSTPKPL
+443 CYSTPKAL
-451 LDFKTASVPVP
+451 TDFTTSLPVP
-462 EYLYR
+462 EYLYD

-512 IPADELYNEFSS
+512 VPADELYNEFSS

-541 RAATDDDQPRYLL
+541 RAGTEADQPRYLL

-565 LSSSWRSQSPDDFLL
+565 LSSGWRSLSPDDFLL

-588 STTKSYVSD
+588 SATKSYVSD
-597 DYFCLLDDGEG
+597 DYYCLLDDNEG

-632 TLVDKIYAYRTNAY
+632 ILVDKIYAYRTNAY

-663 NRHMMDAEAVVNTV
+663 NRHMQDAEAVVSTV
-677 KSLYSSYD
+677 KSLYANYD

-710 LIKQQFQTG
+710 LIKQQFQKG

-734 SHEGALRITD
+734 SHEAVLRITD
-744 FSEASSL
+744 FGEASSL
-751 RLPLWITAACDV
+751 RLPLWVTAACDV

-771 NIAETAMLNK
+771 NIGETAMFNK
-781 KGGSIAFYGTARTV
+781 KGGSIAFYGTTRTV
-795 YASYNRMQ
+795 YASYNRLQ
-803 NQSFMKYVLG
+803 NQSFMKYLLA
-813 SENGRRLTIGEAAY
+813 SKNGRRLTIGEAAY
-827 LAKNDFTSGS
+827 LAKNDFVSGS
-837 TELLTNKLQ
+837 TEMLTNKLQ

-864 VIDSINGKSVADGIL
+864 VIDSINGKAVADGIQ

-891 HLPDHPDFN
+891 HLPGHADFN
-900 GVVTVTVRDIEETI
+900 GVVTITVRDIEETI
-914 VGKQNDPVATETAL
+914 VGKQNDPVATETAF
-928 EFQDRPNTIYSGSD
+928 EFQDRPNTIYNGSD
-942 SVRAGQFTFSFAVPR
+942 SVRSGQFSFSFAVPK
-957 DISYSDKTGLFLI
+957 DISYSDKTGLFLV
-970 YAINN
+970 YAVNN
-975 DKTLTAHG
+975 DKSLSAHG
-983 ENENFT
+983 ECESFT
-989 LAGTEELVNDGVG
+989 LTGTEDLSNDGVG

-1012 SFVNGGTV
+1012 SFVNGSTV

-1025 FFAEVT
+1025 FYAELT
-1031 DKDGI
+1031 DKDGV
-1036 NVSGAGIGHDLELI
+1036 NVSGGIGHDLELI

-1055 SMTYQLNNR
+1055 NLTYQLNER

-1071 YCKGTVDY
+1071 YCKGKVDY
-1079 VLPELTDGPHKLLF
+1079 VLPELSDGPHKLLF

-1112 ATQQPSLSNVICTKN
+1112 ATQQPTLSNVICTKN
-1127 PATTSTSFI
+1127 PATTSTSFV

-1180 TTGNGSRLKTGVYL
+1180 TTGSGSRLKTGVYL

-1209 AKKLIVL
+1209 AKKLIVLGQ

>member
-1 MKRLFLTWLVVI
+1 MKRFFLIWLMMI
-13 CGVVGATA
+13 CGMVSTMA
-21 QHFYNLT
+21 QGFYNLT
-28 AEEVKIDSLLPYV
+28 AEEVKIDSLLPFV
-41 SYSWPLGTNYA
+41 NYSWPLGGNYA
-52 DSVYEVSIAYPEF
+52 DSTYEVRIAYPEF
-65 LDMEEADVKRYQ
+65 LDMAEEDVNRYHA
-77 DITTEPLPELPTI
+77 ITTEQLPELPRI
-90 QQYVGVSRKQGTLYA
+90 QQYVGVSRKSGTLYA

-110 VYRDGKYQ
+110 VFREGKYQ
-118 KLVSFQLKIQ
+118 KLVSFQLQVKSAPAGK
-128 TQPLKP
+128 T
-134 TPKPLPCGR
+134 R
-143 GAEIASR
+143 R
-150 ASSNQSSTPVREGLG
+150 ASSSGDR
-165 VGSREGFGGG
+165 
-175 FEGLGVGIY
+175 Y
-184 STHSVLATGSWAK
+184 AAHSVLSSGHWAK
-197 IRVPETGFYELTDAL
+197 IRVPETGFYHLTDAL
-212 LKKAGFNHPK
+212 IRKAGFKNPK

-228 YGGALQPET
+228 YGGELQPEV
-237 LTGDYLADTDDLKEV
+237 LTGEYLSETDDLKEV
-252 TTCMMNGK
+252 ATCTIKGK
-260 RIFHADGP
+260 RLFHASGP
-268 VSWSSNTTLA
+268 VSWASNTTLA

-290 FLTESEEDVV
+290 FLTESDDEPL
-300 TTDSA
+300 TADSA
-305 TFFDAY
+305 SFVSSY
-311 YPAASDYHDLY
+311 YPSASDYHDLY

-338 SEKLTVGSDRT
+338 SEKLTVGSDRN

-356 STTTQLN
+356 STTTQIN
-363 VNLSYDSKFTA
+363 VNLSYDSKFVA

-386 TATSGL
+386 TASSGL
-392 TSSGELSDGNAVATQ
+392 TSSGTLSDGNAVATQ
-407 SSWKFSIPDTVMKA
+407 ASWKFLLPDSVMKT

-443 YYSTPKPL
+443 CYSTPKAL
-451 LDFKTASVPVP
+451 TDFTTSLPVP
-462 EYLYR
+462 EYLYD

-512 IPADELYNEFSS
+512 VPADELYNEFSS

-541 RAATDDDQPRYLL
+541 RAGTEADQPRYLL

-565 LSSSWRSQSPDDFLL
+565 LSSGWRSLSPDDFLL

-588 STTKSYVSD
+588 SATKSYVSD
-597 DYFCLLDDGEG
+597 DYYCLLDDNEG

-632 TLVDKIYAYRTNAY
+632 ILVDKIYAYRTNAY

-663 NRHMMDAEAVVNTV
+663 NRHMQDAEAVVSTV
-677 KSLYSSYD
+677 KSLYANYD

-710 LIKQQFQTG
+710 LIKQQLQKG

-734 SHEGALRITD
+734 SHEAVLRITD
-744 FSEASSL
+744 FGEASSL
-751 RLPLWITAACDV
+751 RLPLWVTAACDV

-771 NIAETAMLNK
+771 NIGETAMFNK

-795 YASYNRMQ
+795 YASYNRLQ
-803 NQSFMKYVLG
+803 NQSFMKYLLA
-813 SENGRRLTIGEAAY
+813 SKNGRRLTIGEAAY
-827 LAKNDFTSGS
+827 LAKNDFVSGS
-837 TELLTNKLQ
+837 TEMLTNKLQ

-864 VIDSINGKSVADGIL
+864 VIDSINGKAVADGIQ

-891 HLPDHPDFN
+891 HLPGHADFN
-900 GVVTVTVRDIEETI
+900 GVVTITVRDIEETI
-914 VGKQNDPVATETAL
+914 VGKQNDPVATETAF
-928 EFQDRPNTIYSGSD
+928 EFQDRPNTIYNGND
-942 SVRAGQFTFSFAVPR
+942 SVRNGQFSFSFAVPK
-957 DISYSDKTGLFLI
+957 DISYSDKTGLFLV
-970 YAINN
+970 YAVNN
-975 DKTLTAHG
+975 DKSLSAHG
-983 ENENFT
+983 ECESFT
-989 LAGTEELVNDGVG
+989 LTGTEDLSNDGVG

-1012 SFVNGGTV
+1012 SFVNGSTV

-1025 FFAEVT
+1025 FYAELT

-1036 NVSGAGIGHDLELI
+1036 NVSGGIGHDLELI

-1055 SMTYQLNNR
+1055 NLTYQLNER

-1071 YCKGTVDY
+1071 YCKGKVDY
-1079 VLPELTDGPHKLLF
+1079 VLPELSDGPHKLLF

-1112 ATQQPSLSNVICTKN
+1112 ATQQPTLSNVICTKN
-1127 PATTSTSFI
+1127 PATTSTSFV

-1169 TDHTYTIDWDL
+1169 TDQTYTIDWDL

-1209 AKKLIVL
+1209 AKKLIVLGQ

>member
-1 MKRLFLTWLVVI
+1 MKRFFLIWLMMI
-13 CGVVGATA
+13 CGMVSTMA
-21 QHFYNLT
+21 QGFYNLT
-28 AEEVKIDSLLPYV
+28 AEEVKIDSLLPFV
-41 SYSWPLGTNYA
+41 NYSWPLGGNYA
-52 DSVYEVSIAYPEF
+52 DSTYEVRIAYPEF
-65 LDMEEADVKRYQ
+65 LDMAEEDVNRYHA
-77 DITTEPLPELPTI
+77 ITTEQLPELPRI
-90 QQYVGVSRKQGTLYA
+90 QQYVGVSRKSGTLYA

-110 VYRDGKYQ
+110 VFREGKYQ
-118 KLVSFQLKIQ
+118 KLVSFQLQVKSAPAGK
-128 TQPLKP
+128 T
-134 TPKPLPCGR
+134 R
-143 GAEIASR
+143 R
-150 ASSNQSSTPVREGLG
+150 ASSSGDR
-165 VGSREGFGGG
+165 
-175 FEGLGVGIY
+175 Y
-184 STHSVLATGSWAK
+184 AAHSVLSSGHWAK
-197 IRVPETGFYELTDAL
+197 IRVPETGFYHLTDAL
-212 LKKAGFNHPK
+212 IRKAGFKNPK

-228 YGGALQPET
+228 YGGELQPEV
-237 LTGDYLADTDDLKEV
+237 LTGEYLSETDDLKEV
-252 TTCMMNGK
+252 ATCTIKGK
-260 RIFHADGP
+260 RLFHASGP
-268 VSWSSNTTLA
+268 VSWASNTTLA

-290 FLTESEEDVV
+290 FLTESDDEPL
-300 TTDSA
+300 TADSA
-305 TFFDAY
+305 SFVSSY
-311 YPAASDYHDLY
+311 YPSASDYHDLY

-338 SEKLTVGSDRT
+338 SEKLTVGSDRN

-356 STTTQLN
+356 STTTQIN
-363 VNLSYDSKFTA
+363 VNLSYDSKFVA

-386 TATSGL
+386 TASSGL
-392 TSSGELSDGNAVATQ
+392 TSSGTLSDGNAVATQ
-407 SSWKFSIPDTVMKA
+407 ASWKFLLPDSVMKT

-443 YYSTPKPL
+443 CYSTPKAL
-451 LDFKTASVPVP
+451 TDFTTSLPVP
-462 EYLYR
+462 ECLYD

-512 IPADELYNEFSS
+512 VPADELYNEFSS

-541 RAATDDDQPRYLL
+541 RAGTEADQPRYLL

-565 LSSSWRSQSPDDFLL
+565 LSSGWRSLSPDDFLL

-588 STTKSYVSD
+588 SATKSYVSD
-597 DYFCLLDDGEG
+597 DYYCLLDDNEG

-632 TLVDKIYAYRTNAY
+632 ILVDKIYAYRTNAY

-663 NRHMMDAEAVVNTV
+663 NRHMQDAEAVVSTV
-677 KSLYSSYD
+677 KSLYANYD

-710 LIKQQFQTG
+710 LIKQQLQKG

-734 SHEGALRITD
+734 SHEAVLRITD
-744 FSEASSL
+744 FGEASSL
-751 RLPLWITAACDV
+751 RLPLWVTAACDV

-771 NIAETAMLNK
+771 NIGETAMFNK
-781 KGGSIAFYGTARTV
+781 KGGSIAFYGTTRTV
-795 YASYNRMQ
+795 YASYNRLQ
-803 NQSFMKYVLG
+803 NQSFMKYLLA
-813 SENGRRLTIGEAAY
+813 SKNGRRLTIGEAAY
-827 LAKNDFTSGS
+827 LAKNDFVSGS
-837 TELLTNKLQ
+837 TEMLTNKLQ

-864 VIDSINGKSVADGIL
+864 VIDSINGKAVADGIQ

-891 HLPDHPDFN
+891 HLPGHADFN
-900 GVVTVTVRDIEETI
+900 GVVTITVRDIEETI
-914 VGKQNDPVATETAL
+914 VGKQNDPVATETAF
-928 EFQDRPNTIYSGSD
+928 EFQDRPNTIYNGND
-942 SVRAGQFTFSFAVPR
+942 SVRNGQFSFSFAVPK
-957 DISYSDKTGLFLI
+957 DISYSDKTGLFLV
-970 YAINN
+970 YAVNN
-975 DKTLTAHG
+975 DKSLSAHG
-983 ENENFT
+983 ECESFT
-989 LAGTEELVNDGVG
+989 LTGTEDLSNDGVG

-1012 SFVNGGTV
+1012 SFVNGSTV

-1025 FFAEVT
+1025 FYAELT

-1036 NVSGAGIGHDLELI
+1036 NVSGGIGHDLELI

-1055 SMTYQLNNR
+1055 NLTYQLNEC

-1071 YCKGTVDY
+1071 YCKGKVDY
-1079 VLPELTDGPHKLLF
+1079 VLPELSDGPHKLLF

-1112 ATQQPSLSNVICTKN
+1112 ATQQPTLSNVICTKN
-1127 PATTSTSFI
+1127 PATTSTSFV

-1169 TDHTYTIDWDL
+1169 TDQTYTIDWDL

-1209 AKKLIVL
+1209 AKKLIVLGQ

>member
-1 MKRLFLTWLVVI
+1 MKRFFLIWLMMI
-13 CGVVGATA
+13 CGMVSTMA
-21 QHFYNLT
+21 QGFYNLT
-28 AEEVKIDSLLPYV
+28 AEEVKIDSLLPFV
-41 SYSWPLGTNYA
+41 NYSWPLGGNYA
-52 DSVYEVSIAYPEF
+52 DSTYEVRIAYPEF
-65 LDMEEADVKRYQ
+65 LDMAEEDVNRYHA
-77 DITTEPLPELPTI
+77 ITTEQLPELPRI
-90 QQYVGVSRKQGTLYA
+90 QQYVGVSRKSGTLHA

-110 VYRDGKYQ
+110 VFREGKYQ
-118 KLVSFQLKIQ
+118 KLVSFQLQVKSAPAGK
-128 TQPLKP
+128 T
-134 TPKPLPCGR
+134 R
-143 GAEIASR
+143 R
-150 ASSNQSSTPVREGLG
+150 ASSSGDR
-165 VGSREGFGGG
+165 
-175 FEGLGVGIY
+175 Y
-184 STHSVLATGSWAK
+184 AAHSVLSSGHWAK
-197 IRVPETGFYELTDAL
+197 IRVPETGFYHLTDAL
-212 LKKAGFNHPK
+212 IRKAGFKNPK

-228 YGGALQPET
+228 YGGELQPEV
-237 LTGDYLADTDDLKEV
+237 LTGEYLSETDDLKEV
-252 TTCMMNGK
+252 ATCTIKGK
-260 RIFHADGP
+260 RLFHASGP
-268 VSWSSNTTLA
+268 VSWASNTTLA

-290 FLTESEEDVV
+290 FLTESDDEPL
-300 TTDSA
+300 TADSA
-305 TFFDAY
+305 SFVSSY
-311 YPAASDYHDLY
+311 YPSASDYHDLY

-338 SEKLTVGSDRT
+338 SEKLTVGSDRN

-356 STTTQLN
+356 STTTQIN
-363 VNLSYDSKFTA
+363 VNLSYDSKFVA

-386 TATSGL
+386 TASSGL
-392 TSSGELSDGNAVATQ
+392 TSSGTLSDGNAVATQ
-407 SSWKFSIPDTVMKA
+407 ASWKFLLPDSVMKT

-443 YYSTPKPL
+443 CYSTPKAL
-451 LDFKTASVPVP
+451 TDFTTSLPVP
-462 EYLYR
+462 EYLYD

-512 IPADELYNEFSS
+512 VPADELYNEFSS

-541 RAATDDDQPRYLL
+541 RAGTEADQPRYLL

-565 LSSSWRSQSPDDFLL
+565 LSSGWRSLSPDDFLL

-588 STTKSYVSD
+588 SATKSYVSD
-597 DYFCLLDDGEG
+597 DYYCLLDDNEG

-632 TLVDKIYAYRTNAY
+632 ILVDKIYAYRTNAY

-663 NRHMMDAEAVVNTV
+663 NRHMQDAEAVVSTV
-677 KSLYSSYD
+677 KSLYANYD

-710 LIKQQFQTG
+710 LIKQQLQKG

-734 SHEGALRITD
+734 SHEAVLRITD
-744 FSEASSL
+744 FGEASSL
-751 RLPLWITAACDV
+751 RLPLWVTAACDV

-771 NIAETAMLNK
+771 NIGETAMFNK
-781 KGGSIAFYGTARTV
+781 KGGSIAFYGTTRTV
-795 YASYNRMQ
+795 YASYNRLQ
-803 NQSFMKYVLG
+803 NQSFMKYLLA
-813 SENGRRLTIGEAAY
+813 SKNGRRLTIGEAAY
-827 LAKNDFTSGS
+827 LAKNDFVSGS
-837 TELLTNKLQ
+837 TEMLTNKLQ

-864 VIDSINGKSVADGIL
+864 VIDSINGKAVADGIQ

-891 HLPDHPDFN
+891 HLPGHADFN
-900 GVVTVTVRDIEETI
+900 GVVTITVRDIEETI
-914 VGKQNDPVATETAL
+914 VGKQNDPVATETAF
-928 EFQDRPNTIYSGSD
+928 EFQDRPNTIYNGND
-942 SVRAGQFTFSFAVPR
+942 SVRNGQFSFSFAVPK
-957 DISYSDKTGLFLI
+957 DISYSDKTGLFLV
-970 YAINN
+970 YAVNN
-975 DKTLTAHG
+975 DKSLSAHG
-983 ENENFT
+983 ECESFT
-989 LAGTEELVNDGVG
+989 LTGTEDLSNDGVG

-1012 SFVNGGTV
+1012 SFVNGSTV

-1025 FFAEVT
+1025 FYAELT

-1036 NVSGAGIGHDLELI
+1036 NVSGGIGHDLELI

-1055 SMTYQLNNR
+1055 NLTYQLNER

-1071 YCKGTVDY
+1071 YCKGKVDY
-1079 VLPELTDGPHKLLF
+1079 VLPELSDGPHKLLF

-1112 ATQQPSLSNVICTKN
+1112 ATQQPTLSNVICTKN
-1127 PATTSTSFI
+1127 PATTSTSFV

-1180 TTGNGSRLKTGVYL
+1180 TTGSGSRLKTGVYL

-1209 AKKLIVL
+1209 AKKLIVLGQ

>member
-1 MKRLFLTWLVVI
+1 MKRFFLIWLMMI
-13 CGVVGATA
+13 CGMVSTMA
-21 QHFYNLT
+21 QGFYNLT
-28 AEEVKIDSLLPYV
+28 AEEVKIDSLLPFV
-41 SYSWPLGTNYA
+41 NYSWPLGGNYA
-52 DSVYEVSIAYPEF
+52 DSTYEVRIAYPEF
-65 LDMEEADVKRYQ
+65 LDMAEEDVNRYHA
-77 DITTEPLPELPTI
+77 ITTEQLPELPRI
-90 QQYVGVSRKQGTLYA
+90 QQYVGVSRKSGTLYA

-110 VYRDGKYQ
+110 VFREGKYQ
-118 KLVSFQLKIQ
+118 KLVSFQLQVKSAPAGK
-128 TQPLKP
+128 T
-134 TPKPLPCGR
+134 R
-143 GAEIASR
+143 R
-150 ASSNQSSTPVREGLG
+150 ASSSGDR
-165 VGSREGFGGG
+165 
-175 FEGLGVGIY
+175 Y
-184 STHSVLATGSWAK
+184 AAHSVLSSGHWAK
-197 IRVPETGFYELTDAL
+197 IRVSETGFYHLTDAL
-212 LKKAGFNHPK
+212 IRKAGFKNPK

-228 YGGALQPET
+228 YGGELQPEV
-237 LTGDYLADTDDLKEV
+237 LTGEYLSETDDLKEV
-252 TTCMMNGK
+252 ATCTIKGK
-260 RIFHADGP
+260 RLFHASGP
-268 VSWSSNTTLA
+268 VSWASNTTLA

-290 FLTESEEDVV
+290 FLTESDDEPL
-300 TTDSA
+300 TADSA
-305 TFFDAY
+305 SFVSSY
-311 YPAASDYHDLY
+311 YPSASDYHDLY

-338 SEKLTVGSDRT
+338 SEKLTVGSDRN

-356 STTTQLN
+356 STTTQIN
-363 VNLSYDSKFTA
+363 VNLSYDSKFVA

-386 TATSGL
+386 TASSGL
-392 TSSGELSDGNAVATQ
+392 TSSGTLSDGNAVATQ
-407 SSWKFSIPDTVMKA
+407 ASWKFLLPDSVMKT

-443 YYSTPKPL
+443 CYSTPKAL
-451 LDFKTASVPVP
+451 TDFTTSLPVP
-462 EYLYR
+462 EYLYD

-512 IPADELYNEFSS
+512 VPADELYNEFSS

-541 RAATDDDQPRYLL
+541 RAGTEADQPRYLL

-565 LSSSWRSQSPDDFLL
+565 LSSGWRSLSPDDFLL

-588 STTKSYVSD
+588 SATKSYVSD
-597 DYFCLLDDGEG
+597 DYYCLLDDNEG

-632 TLVDKIYAYRTNAY
+632 ILVDKIYAYRTNAY

-663 NRHMMDAEAVVNTV
+663 NRHMQDAEAVVSTV
-677 KSLYSSYD
+677 KSLYANYD

-710 LIKQQFQTG
+710 LIKQQLQKG

-734 SHEGALRITD
+734 SHEAVLRITD
-744 FSEASSL
+744 FGEASSL
-751 RLPLWITAACDV
+751 RLPLWVTAACDV

-771 NIAETAMLNK
+771 NIGETAMLNK
-781 KGGSIAFYGTARTV
+781 KGGSIAFYGTTRTV
-795 YASYNRMQ
+795 YASYNRLQ
-803 NQSFMKYVLG
+803 NQSFMKYLLA
-813 SENGRRLTIGEAAY
+813 SKNGRRLTIGEAAY
-827 LAKNDFTSGS
+827 LAKNDFVSGS
-837 TELLTNKLQ
+837 TEMLTNKLQ

-853 ALTLASPTEQA
+853 ALTLASPTDQA
-864 VIDSINGKSVADGIL
+864 VIDSINGKAVADGIQ

-891 HLPDHPDFN
+891 HLPGHADFN
-900 GVVTVTVRDIEETI
+900 GVVTITVRDIEETI
-914 VGKQNDPVATETAL
+914 VGKQNDPVATETAF
-928 EFQDRPNTIYSGSD
+928 EFQDRPNTIYNGND
-942 SVRAGQFTFSFAVPR
+942 SVRNGQFSFSFAVPK
-957 DISYSDKTGLFLI
+957 DISYSDKTGLFLV
-970 YAINN
+970 YAVNN
-975 DKTLTAHG
+975 DKSLSAHG
-983 ENENFT
+983 ECESFT
-989 LAGTEELVNDGVG
+989 LTGTEDLSNDGVG

-1012 SFVNGGTV
+1012 SFVNGSTV

-1025 FFAEVT
+1025 FYAELT

-1036 NVSGAGIGHDLELI
+1036 NVSGGIGHDLELI

-1055 SMTYQLNNR
+1055 NLTYQLNER

-1071 YCKGTVDY
+1071 YCKGKVDY
-1079 VLPELTDGPHKLLF
+1079 VLPELSDGPHKLLF

-1112 ATQQPSLSNVICTKN
+1112 ATQQPTLSNVICTKN
-1127 PATTSTSFI
+1127 PATTSTSFV

-1169 TDHTYTIDWDL
+1169 TDQTYTIDWDL
-1180 TTGNGSRLKTGVYL
+1180 TTGSGSRLKTGVYL

-1209 AKKLIVL
+1209 AKKLIVLGQ

>member
-1 MKRLFLTWLVVI
+1 MKRFFLIWLMMI
-13 CGVVGATA
+13 CGMVSTMA
-21 QHFYNLT
+21 QGFYNLT
-28 AEEVKIDSLLPYV
+28 AEEVKIDSLLPFV
-41 SYSWPLGTNYA
+41 NYSWPLGGNYA
-52 DSVYEVSIAYPEF
+52 DSTYEVRIAYPEF
-65 LDMEEADVKRYQ
+65 LDMAEEDVNRYHA
-77 DITTEPLPELPTI
+77 ITTEQLPELPRI
-90 QQYVGVSRKQGTLYA
+90 QQYVGVSRKSGTLYA

-110 VYRDGKYQ
+110 VFREGKYQ
-118 KLVSFQLKIQ
+118 KLVSFQLQVKSAPAGK
-128 TQPLKP
+128 T
-134 TPKPLPCGR
+134 R
-143 GAEIASR
+143 R
-150 ASSNQSSTPVREGLG
+150 ASSSGDR
-165 VGSREGFGGG
+165 
-175 FEGLGVGIY
+175 Y
-184 STHSVLATGSWAK
+184 AAHSVLSSGHWAK
-197 IRVPETGFYELTDAL
+197 IRVPETGFYHLTDAL
-212 LKKAGFNHPK
+212 IRKAGFKNPK

-228 YGGALQPET
+228 YGGELQPEV
-237 LTGDYLADTDDLKEV
+237 LTGEYLSETDDLKEV
-252 TTCMMNGK
+252 ATCTIKGK
-260 RIFHADGP
+260 RLFHASGP
-268 VSWSSNTTLA
+268 VSWASNTTLA

-290 FLTESEEDVV
+290 FLTESDDEPL
-300 TTDSA
+300 TADSA
-305 TFFDAY
+305 SFVSSY
-311 YPAASDYHDLY
+311 YPSASDYHDLY

-338 SEKLTVGSDRT
+338 SEKLTVGSDRN

-356 STTTQLN
+356 STTTQIN
-363 VNLSYDSKFTA
+363 VNLSYDSKFVA

-386 TATSGL
+386 TASSGL
-392 TSSGELSDGNAVATQ
+392 TSSGTLSDGNAVATQ
-407 SSWKFSIPDTVMKA
+407 ASWKFLLPDSVMKT

-443 YYSTPKPL
+443 CYSTPKAL
-451 LDFKTASVPVP
+451 TDFTTSLPVP
-462 EYLYR
+462 EYLYD

-480 MVIIIP
+480 IVIIIP

-512 IPADELYNEFSS
+512 VPADELYNEFSS

-541 RAATDDDQPRYLL
+541 RAGTEADQPRYLL

-565 LSSSWRSQSPDDFLL
+565 LSSGWRSLSPDDFLL

-588 STTKSYVSD
+588 SATKSYVSD
-597 DYFCLLDDGEG
+597 DYYCLLDDNEG

-632 TLVDKIYAYRTNAY
+632 ILVDKIYAYRTNAY

-663 NRHMMDAEAVVNTV
+663 NRHMQDAEAVVSTV
-677 KSLYSSYD
+677 KSLYANYD

-710 LIKQQFQTG
+710 LIKQQLQKG

-734 SHEGALRITD
+734 SHEAVLRITD
-744 FSEASSL
+744 FGEASSL
-751 RLPLWITAACDV
+751 RLPLWVTAACDV

-771 NIAETAMLNK
+771 NIGETAMFNK
-781 KGGSIAFYGTARTV
+781 KGGSIAFYGTTRTV
-795 YASYNRMQ
+795 YASYNRLQ
-803 NQSFMKYVLG
+803 NQSFMKYLLA
-813 SENGRRLTIGEAAY
+813 SKNGRRLTIGEAAY
-827 LAKNDFTSGS
+827 LAKNDFVSGS
-837 TELLTNKLQ
+837 TEMLTNKLQ

-864 VIDSINGKSVADGIL
+864 VIDSINGKAVADGIQ

-891 HLPDHPDFN
+891 HLPGHADFN
-900 GVVTVTVRDIEETI
+900 GVVTITVRDIEETI
-914 VGKQNDPVATETAL
+914 VGKQNDPVATETAF
-928 EFQDRPNTIYSGSD
+928 EFQDRPNTIYNGSD
-942 SVRAGQFTFSFAVPR
+942 SIRNGQFSFSFAVPK
-957 DISYSDKTGLFLI
+957 DISYSDKTGLFLV
-970 YAINN
+970 YAVNN
-975 DKTLTAHG
+975 DKSLSAHG
-983 ENENFT
+983 ECESFT
-989 LAGTEELVNDGVG
+989 LTGTEDLSNDGVG

-1012 SFVNGGTV
+1012 SFVNGSTV

-1025 FFAEVT
+1025 FYAELT

-1036 NVSGAGIGHDLELI
+1036 NVSGGIGHDLELI

-1055 SMTYQLNNR
+1055 NLTYQLNER

-1071 YCKGTVDY
+1071 YCKGKVDY
-1079 VLPELTDGPHKLLF
+1079 VLPELSDGPHKLLF

-1112 ATQQPSLSNVICTKN
+1112 ATQQPTLSNVICTKN
-1127 PATTSTSFI
+1127 PATTSTSFV

-1169 TDHTYTIDWDL
+1169 TDQTYTIDWDL

-1209 AKKLIVL
+1209 AKKLIVLGQ

>member
-1 MKRLFLTWLVVI
+1 MKRFFLIWLMMI
-13 CGVVGATA
+13 CGMVSTMA
-21 QHFYNLT
+21 QGFYNLT
-28 AEEVKIDSLLPYV
+28 AEEVKIDSLLPFV
-41 SYSWPLGTNYA
+41 NYSWPLGGNYA
-52 DSVYEVSIAYPEF
+52 DSTYEVRIAYPEF
-65 LDMEEADVKRYQ
+65 LDMAEEDVNRYHA
-77 DITTEPLPELPTI
+77 ITTEQLPELPRI
-90 QQYVGVSRKQGTLYA
+90 QQYVGVSRKSGTLYA

-110 VYRDGKYQ
+110 VFREGKYQ
-118 KLVSFQLKIQ
+118 KLVSFQLQVKSAPAGK
-128 TQPLKP
+128 T
-134 TPKPLPCGR
+134 R
-143 GAEIASR
+143 R
-150 ASSNQSSTPVREGLG
+150 ASSSGDR
-165 VGSREGFGGG
+165 
-175 FEGLGVGIY
+175 Y
-184 STHSVLATGSWAK
+184 AAHSVLSSGHWAK
-197 IRVPETGFYELTDAL
+197 IRVPETGFYHLTDAL
-212 LKKAGFNHPK
+212 IRKAGFKNPK

-228 YGGALQPET
+228 YGGELQPEV
-237 LTGDYLADTDDLKEV
+237 LTGEYLSETDDLKEV
-252 TTCMMNGK
+252 ATCTIKGK
-260 RIFHADGP
+260 RLFHASGP
-268 VSWSSNTTLA
+268 VSWASNTTLA

-290 FLTESEEDVV
+290 FLTESDDEPL
-300 TTDSA
+300 TADSA
-305 TFFDAY
+305 SFVSSY
-311 YPAASDYHDLY
+311 YPSASDYHDLY

-338 SEKLTVGSDRT
+338 SEKLTVGSDRN

-356 STTTQLN
+356 STTTQIN
-363 VNLSYDSKFTA
+363 VNLSYDSKFVA

-386 TATSGL
+386 TAASGL
-392 TSSGELSDGNAVATQ
+392 TSSGTLSDGNAVATQ
-407 SSWKFSIPDTVMKA
+407 ASWKFLLPDSVMKT

-443 YYSTPKPL
+443 CYSTPKAL
-451 LDFKTASVPVP
+451 TDFTTSLPVP
-462 EYLYR
+462 EYLYN

-512 IPADELYNEFSS
+512 VPADELYNEFSS

-541 RAATDDDQPRYLL
+541 RAGTEADQPRYLL

-565 LSSSWRSQSPDDFLL
+565 LSSGWRSLSPDDFLL

-588 STTKSYVSD
+588 SATKSYVSD
-597 DYFCLLDDGEG
+597 DYYCLLDDNEG

-632 TLVDKIYAYRTNAY
+632 ILVDKIYAYRTNAY

-663 NRHMMDAEAVVNTV
+663 NRHMQDAETVVSTV
-677 KSLYSSYD
+677 KSLYANYD

-710 LIKQQFQTG
+710 LIKQQLQKG

-734 SHEGALRITD
+734 SHEAVLRITD
-744 FSEASSL
+744 FGEASSL
-751 RLPLWITAACDV
+751 RLPLWVTAACDV

-771 NIAETAMLNK
+771 NIGETAMFNK
-781 KGGSIAFYGTARTV
+781 KGGSIAFYGTTRTV
-795 YASYNRMQ
+795 YASYNRLQ
-803 NQSFMKYVLG
+803 NQSFMKYLLA
-813 SENGRRLTIGEAAY
+813 SKNGRRLTIGEAAY
-827 LAKNDFTSGS
+827 LAKNDFVSGS
-837 TELLTNKLQ
+837 TEMLTNKLQ

-864 VIDSINGKSVADGIL
+864 VIDSINGKAVADGIQ

-891 HLPDHPDFN
+891 HLPGHTDFN
-900 GVVTVTVRDIEETI
+900 GVVTITVRDIEETI
-914 VGKQNDPVATETAL
+914 VGKQNDPVATETAF
-928 EFQDRPNTIYSGSD
+928 EFQDRPNTIYNGND
-942 SVRAGQFTFSFAVPR
+942 SVRNGQFSFSFAVPK
-957 DISYSDKTGLFLI
+957 DISYSDKTGLFLV
-970 YAINN
+970 YAVNN
-975 DKTLTAHG
+975 DKSLSAHG
-983 ENENFT
+983 ECESFT
-989 LAGTEELVNDGVG
+989 LTGTEDLSNDGVG

-1012 SFVNGGTV
+1012 SFVNGSTV

-1025 FFAEVT
+1025 FYAELT

-1036 NVSGAGIGHDLELI
+1036 NVSGGIGHDLELI

-1055 SMTYQLNNR
+1055 NLTYQLNER

-1071 YCKGTVDY
+1071 YCKGKVDY
-1079 VLPELTDGPHKLLF
+1079 VLPELSDGPHKLLF

-1112 ATQQPSLSNVICTKN
+1112 ATQQPTLSNVICTKN
-1127 PATTSTSFI
+1127 PATTSTSFV

-1169 TDHTYTIDWDL
+1169 TDQTYTIDWDL
-1180 TTGNGSRLKTGVYL
+1180 TTGSGSRLKTGVYL

-1209 AKKLIVL
+1209 AKKLIVLGQ

>member
-1 MKRLFLTWLVVI
+1 MKRFFLIWLMMI
-13 CGVVGATA
+13 CGMVSTMA
-21 QHFYNLT
+21 QGFYNLT
-28 AEEVKIDSLLPYV
+28 AEEVKIDSLLPFV
-41 SYSWPLGTNYA
+41 NYSWPLGGNYA
-52 DSVYEVSIAYPEF
+52 DSTYEVRIAYPEF
-65 LDMEEADVKRYQ
+65 LDMAEEDVNRYHA
-77 DITTEPLPELPTI
+77 ITTDQLPELPRI
-90 QQYVGVSRKQGTLYA
+90 QQYVGVSRKSGTLYA

-110 VYRDGKYQ
+110 VFREGKYQ
-118 KLVSFQLKIQ
+118 KLVSFQLQVKSAPAGK
-128 TQPLKP
+128 T
-134 TPKPLPCGR
+134 R
-143 GAEIASR
+143 R
-150 ASSNQSSTPVREGLG
+150 ASSSGDR
-165 VGSREGFGGG
+165 
-175 FEGLGVGIY
+175 Y
-184 STHSVLATGSWAK
+184 AAHSVLSSGHWAK
-197 IRVPETGFYELTDAL
+197 IRVPETGFYHLTDAL
-212 LKKAGFNHPK
+212 IRKAGFKNPK

-228 YGGALQPET
+228 YGGELQPEV
-237 LTGDYLADTDDLKEV
+237 LTGEYLSETDDLKEV
-252 TTCMMNGK
+252 ATCTIKGK
-260 RIFHADGP
+260 RLFHASGP
-268 VSWSSNTTLA
+268 VSWASNTTLA

-290 FLTESEEDVV
+290 FLTESDDEPL
-300 TTDSA
+300 TADSA
-305 TFFDAY
+305 SFVSSY
-311 YPAASDYHDLY
+311 YPSASDYHDLY

-338 SEKLTVGSDRT
+338 SEKLTVGSDRN

-356 STTTQLN
+356 STTTQIN
-363 VNLSYDSKFTA
+363 VNLSYDSKFVA
-374 TLLMNGTTIGTL
+374 TLLMNGSTIGTL
-386 TATSGL
+386 TASSGL
-392 TSSGELSDGNAVATQ
+392 TSSGTLSDGNAVATQ
-407 SSWKFSIPDTVMKA
+407 ASWKFLLPDSVMKT

-443 YYSTPKPL
+443 CYSTPKAL
-451 LDFKTASVPVP
+451 TDFTTSLPVP
-462 EYLYR
+462 EYLYD

-512 IPADELYNEFSS
+512 VPADELYNEFSS

-541 RAATDDDQPRYLL
+541 RAGTEADQPRYLL

-565 LSSSWRSQSPDDFLL
+565 LSSGWRSLSPDDFLL

-588 STTKSYVSD
+588 SATKSYVSD
-597 DYFCLLDDGEG
+597 DYYCLLDDNEG

-632 TLVDKIYAYRTNAY
+632 ILVDKIYAYRTNAY

-663 NRHMMDAEAVVNTV
+663 NRHMQDAEAVVSTV
-677 KSLYSSYD
+677 KTLYANYD

-710 LIKQQFQTG
+710 LIKQQLQKG

-734 SHEGALRITD
+734 SHEAVLRITD
-744 FSEASSL
+744 FGEASSL
-751 RLPLWITAACDV
+751 RLPLWVTAACDV
-763 APFDGQSD
+763 APFDGLSD
-771 NIAETAMLNK
+771 NIGETAMFNK
-781 KGGSIAFYGTARTV
+781 KGGSIAFYGTTRTV
-795 YASYNRMQ
+795 YASYNRLQ
-803 NQSFMKYVLG
+803 NQSFMKYLLA
-813 SENGRRLTIGEAAY
+813 SKNGRRLTIGEAAY
-827 LAKNDFTSGS
+827 LAKNDFVSGS
-837 TELLTNKLQ
+837 TEMLTNKLQ

-864 VIDSINGKSVADGIL
+864 VIDSINGKAVADGIQ

-891 HLPDHPDFN
+891 HLPGHADFN
-900 GVVTVTVRDIEETI
+900 GVVTITVRDIEETI
-914 VGKQNDPVATETAL
+914 VGKQNDPVATETAF
-928 EFQDRPNTIYSGSD
+928 EFLDRPNTIYNGSD
-942 SVRAGQFTFSFAVPR
+942 SIRNGQFSFSFAVPK
-957 DISYSDKTGLFLI
+957 DISYSDKTGLFLV
-970 YAINN
+970 YAVNN
-975 DKTLTAHG
+975 DKSLSAHG
-983 ENENFT
+983 ECESFT
-989 LAGTEELVNDGVG
+989 LTGTEDLSNDGVG

-1012 SFVNGGTV
+1012 SFVNGSTV

-1025 FFAEVT
+1025 FYAELT

-1036 NVSGAGIGHDLELI
+1036 NVSGGIGHDLELI

-1055 SMTYQLNNR
+1055 NLTYQLNER

-1071 YCKGTVDY
+1071 YCKGKVDY
-1079 VLPELTDGPHKLLF
+1079 VLPELSDGPHKLLF

-1112 ATQQPSLSNVICTKN
+1112 ATQQPTLSNVICTKN
-1127 PATTSTSFI
+1127 PATTSTSFV

-1169 TDHTYTIDWDL
+1169 TDQTYTIDWDL
-1180 TTGNGSRLKTGVYL
+1180 TTGSGSRLKTGVYL

-1209 AKKLIVL
+1209 AKKLIVLGQ

>member
-1 MKRLFLTWLVVI
+1 MKRFFLIWLMMI
-13 CGVVGATA
+13 CGMVSTMA
-21 QHFYNLT
+21 QGFYNLT
-28 AEEVKIDSLLPYV
+28 AEEVKIDSLLPFV
-41 SYSWPLGTNYA
+41 NYSWPLGGNYA
-52 DSVYEVSIAYPEF
+52 DSTYEVRIAYPEF
-65 LDMEEADVKRYQ
+65 LDMAEEDVNRYHA
-77 DITTEPLPELPTI
+77 ITTEQLPELPRI
-90 QQYVGVSRKQGTLYA
+90 QQYVGVSRKSGTLYA

-110 VYRDGKYQ
+110 VFREGKYQ
-118 KLVSFQLKIQ
+118 KLVSFQLQVKSAPAGK
-128 TQPLKP
+128 T
-134 TPKPLPCGR
+134 R
-143 GAEIASR
+143 R
-150 ASSNQSSTPVREGLG
+150 ASSSGDR
-165 VGSREGFGGG
+165 
-175 FEGLGVGIY
+175 Y
-184 STHSVLATGSWAK
+184 AAHSVLSSGHWAK
-197 IRVPETGFYELTDAL
+197 IRVPETGFYHLTDAL
-212 LKKAGFNHPK
+212 IRKAGFKNPK

-228 YGGALQPET
+228 YGGELQPEV
-237 LTGDYLADTDDLKEV
+237 LTGEYLSETDDLKEV
-252 TTCMMNGK
+252 ATCTIKGK
-260 RIFHADGP
+260 RLFHASGP
-268 VSWSSNTTLA
+268 VSWASNTTLA

-290 FLTESEEDVV
+290 FLTESDDEPL
-300 TTDSA
+300 TADSA
-305 TFFDAY
+305 SFVSSY
-311 YPAASDYHDLY
+311 YPSASDYHDLY

-338 SEKLTVGSDRT
+338 SEKLTVGSDRN

-356 STTTQLN
+356 STTTQIN
-363 VNLSYDSKFTA
+363 VNLSYDSKFVA

-386 TATSGL
+386 TASSGL
-392 TSSGELSDGNAVATQ
+392 TSSGTLSDGNAVATQ
-407 SSWKFSIPDTVMKA
+407 ASWKFLLPDSVMKT

-443 YYSTPKPL
+443 CYSTPKAL
-451 LDFKTASVPVP
+451 TDFSTSLPVP
-462 EYLYR
+462 EYLYN

-512 IPADELYNEFSS
+512 VPADELYNEFSS

-541 RAATDDDQPRYLL
+541 RAGMEADQPRYLL

-565 LSSSWRSQSPDDFLL
+565 LSSGWRSLSPDDFLL

-588 STTKSYVSD
+588 SATKSYVSD
-597 DYFCLLDDGEG
+597 DYYCLLDDNEG

-632 TLVDKIYAYRTNAY
+632 ILVDKIYAYRTNAY

-663 NRHMMDAEAVVNTV
+663 NRHMQDAEAVVSTV
-677 KSLYSSYD
+677 KSLYANYD

-710 LIKQQFQTG
+710 LIKQQLQKG

-734 SHEGALRITD
+734 SHEAVLRITD
-744 FSEASSL
+744 FGEASSL
-751 RLPLWITAACDV
+751 RLPLWVTAACDV

-771 NIAETAMLNK
+771 NIGETAMFNK
-781 KGGSIAFYGTARTV
+781 KGGSIAFYGTTRTV
-795 YASYNRMQ
+795 YASYNRLQ
-803 NQSFMKYVLG
+803 NQSFMKYLLA
-813 SENGRRLTIGEAAY
+813 SKNGRRLTIGEAAY
-827 LAKNDFTSGS
+827 LAKNDFVSGS
-837 TELLTNKLQ
+837 TEMLTNKLQ

-864 VIDSINGKSVADGIL
+864 VIDSINGKAVADGIQ

-891 HLPDHPDFN
+891 HLPGHADFN
-900 GVVTVTVRDIEETI
+900 GVVTITVRDIEETI
-914 VGKQNDPVATETAL
+914 VGKQNDPVATETAF
-928 EFQDRPNTIYSGSD
+928 EFQDRPNTIYNGND
-942 SVRAGQFTFSFAVPR
+942 SVRNGQFSFSFAVPK
-957 DISYSDKTGLFLI
+957 DISYSDKTGLFLV
-970 YAINN
+970 YAVNN
-975 DKTLTAHG
+975 DKSLSAHG
-983 ENENFT
+983 ECESFT
-989 LAGTEELVNDGVG
+989 LTGTEDLSNDGVG

-1012 SFVNGGTV
+1012 SFVNGSTV

-1025 FFAEVT
+1025 FYAELT

-1036 NVSGAGIGHDLELI
+1036 NVSGGIGHDLELI

-1055 SMTYQLNNR
+1055 NLTYQLNER

-1071 YCKGTVDY
+1071 YCKGKVDY
-1079 VLPELTDGPHKLLF
+1079 VLPELSDGPHKLLF

-1112 ATQQPSLSNVICTKN
+1112 ATQQPTLSNVICTKN
-1127 PATTSTSFI
+1127 PATTSTSFV

-1143 SEVDVELEVFDT
+1143 SEVDVELEVFYT

-1169 TDHTYTIDWDL
+1169 TDQTYTIDWDL

-1209 AKKLIVL
+1209 AKKLIVLGQ

>member
-1 MKRLFLTWLVVI
+1 MKRFFLIWLMMI
-13 CGVVGATA
+13 CGMVSTMA
-21 QHFYNLT
+21 QGFYNLT
-28 AEEVKIDSLLPYV
+28 AEEVKIDSLLPFV
-41 SYSWPLGTNYA
+41 NYSWPLGGNYA
-52 DSVYEVSIAYPEF
+52 DSTYEVRIAYPEF
-65 LDMEEADVKRYQ
+65 LDMDEEDVSRYHA
-77 DITTEPLPELPTI
+77 ITTEQLPELPRI
-90 QQYVGVSRKQGTLYA
+90 QQYVGVSRKSGTLYA

-110 VYRDGKYQ
+110 VFREGKYQ
-118 KLVSFQLKIQ
+118 KLVSFQLQVKSAPAGK
-128 TQPLKP
+128 T
-134 TPKPLPCGR
+134 R
-143 GAEIASR
+143 R
-150 ASSNQSSTPVREGLG
+150 ASSSGDR
-165 VGSREGFGGG
+165 
-175 FEGLGVGIY
+175 Y
-184 STHSVLATGSWAK
+184 AAHSVLSSGHWAK
-197 IRVPETGFYELTDAL
+197 IRVSETGFYHLTDAL
-212 LKKAGFNHPK
+212 IRKAGFKNPK

-228 YGGALQPET
+228 YGGELQPEV
-237 LTGDYLADTDDLKEV
+237 LTGEYITETDDLKEV
-252 TTCMMNGK
+252 VTCTINGK
-260 RIFHADGP
+260 RLFHASGP
-268 VSWSSNTTLA
+268 VSWASNTTLA

-290 FLTESEEDVV
+290 FLTESDDEPL
-300 TTDSA
+300 TADSA
-305 TFFDAY
+305 SFVSSY
-311 YPAASDYHDLY
+311 YPSASDYHDLY

-356 STTTQLN
+356 STTTQIN
-363 VNLSYDSKFTA
+363 VNLSYDSKFVA

-386 TATSGL
+386 TASSGL
-392 TSSGELSDGNAVATQ
+392 TSSGTLSDGNAVATQ
-407 SSWKFSIPDTVMKA
+407 ASWKFLLPDSVMKT

-443 YYSTPKPL
+443 CYSTPKAL
-451 LDFKTASVPVP
+451 TDFSTSLPVP
-462 EYLYR
+462 EYLYN

-512 IPADELYNEFSS
+512 VPADELYNEFSS

-541 RAATDDDQPRYLL
+541 RAGTEADQPRYLL

-565 LSSSWRSQSPDDFLL
+565 LSSGWRSLSPDDFLL

-588 STTKSYVSD
+588 SATKSYVSD
-597 DYFCLLDDGEG
+597 DYYCLLDDNEG

-632 TLVDKIYAYRTNAY
+632 ILVDKIYAYRTNAY

-663 NRHMMDAEAVVNTV
+663 NRHMQDAEAVVGTV
-677 KSLYSSYD
+677 KSLYANYD

-710 LIKQQFQTG
+710 LIKQQLQKG

-734 SHEGALRITD
+734 SHEAVLRITD
-744 FSEASSL
+744 FGEASSL
-751 RLPLWITAACDV
+751 RLPLWVTAACDV

-771 NIAETAMLNK
+771 NIGETAMFNK
-781 KGGSIAFYGTARTV
+781 KGGSIAFYGTTRTV
-795 YASYNRMQ
+795 YASYNRLQ
-803 NQSFMKYVLG
+803 NQSFMKYLLA
-813 SENGRRLTIGEAAY
+813 SKNGRRLTIGEAAY
-827 LAKNDFTSGS
+827 LAKNDFVSGS
-837 TELLTNKLQ
+837 TEMLTNKLQ

-864 VIDSINGKSVADGIL
+864 VIDSINGKAVADGIQ

-891 HLPDHPDFN
+891 HLPGHADFN
-900 GVVTVTVRDIEETI
+900 GVVTITVRDIEETI
-914 VGKQNDPVATETAL
+914 VGKQNDPVATETAI
-928 EFQDRPNTIYSGSD
+928 EFQDRPNTIYNGSD
-942 SVRAGQFTFSFAVPR
+942 SICNGQFSFSFAVPK
-957 DISYSDKTGLFLI
+957 DISYSDKTGLFLV
-970 YAINN
+970 YAVNN
-975 DKTLTAHG
+975 DKTVSAHG
-983 ENENFT
+983 ECESFT
-989 LAGTEELVNDGVG
+989 LTGTEDLANDGVG

-1012 SFVNGGTV
+1012 SFVNGSTV

-1025 FFAEVT
+1025 FYAELT

-1036 NVSGAGIGHDLELI
+1036 NVSGGIGHDLELI

-1055 SMTYQLNNR
+1055 NLTYQLNER

-1071 YCKGTVDY
+1071 YCKGKVDY

-1112 ATQQPSLSNVICTKN
+1112 ATQQPTLSNVVCTKN
-1127 PATTSTSFI
+1127 PATTSTSFV

-1180 TTGNGSRLKTGVYL
+1180 TTGSGSRLKTGVYL

-1209 AKKLIVL
+1209 AKKLIVLGQ

>member
-1 MKRLFLTWLVVI
+1 MKRFFLIWLMMI
-13 CGVVGATA
+13 CGMVSTMA
-21 QHFYNLT
+21 QGFYNLT
-28 AEEVKIDSLLPYV
+28 AEEVKIDSLLPFV
-41 SYSWPLGTNYA
+41 NYSWPLGGNYA
-52 DSVYEVSIAYPEF
+52 DSTYEVRIAYPEF
-65 LDMEEADVKRYQ
+65 LDMAEEDVNRYHA
-77 DITTEPLPELPTI
+77 ITTEQLPELPRI
-90 QQYVGVSRKQGTLYA
+90 QQYVGVSRKSGTLYA

-110 VYRDGKYQ
+110 VFREGKYQ
-118 KLVSFQLKIQ
+118 KLVSFQLQVKSAPAGK
-128 TQPLKP
+128 T
-134 TPKPLPCGR
+134 R
-143 GAEIASR
+143 R
-150 ASSNQSSTPVREGLG
+150 ASSSGDR
-165 VGSREGFGGG
+165 
-175 FEGLGVGIY
+175 Y
-184 STHSVLATGSWAK
+184 AAHSVLSSGHWAK
-197 IRVPETGFYELTDAL
+197 IRVSETGFYHLTDAL
-212 LKKAGFNHPK
+212 IRKAGFKNPK

-228 YGGALQPET
+228 YGGELQPEV
-237 LTGDYLADTDDLKEV
+237 LTGEYLSETDDLKEV
-252 TTCMMNGK
+252 ATCTIKGK
-260 RIFHADGP
+260 RLFHASGP
-268 VSWSSNTTLA
+268 VSWASNTTLA

-290 FLTESEEDVV
+290 FLTESDDEPL
-300 TTDSA
+300 TADSA
-305 TFFDAY
+305 SFVSSY
-311 YPAASDYHDLY
+311 YPSASDYHDLY

-338 SEKLTVGSDRT
+338 SEKLTVGSDRN

-356 STTTQLN
+356 STTTQIN
-363 VNLSYDSKFTA
+363 VNLSYDSKFVA

-386 TATSGL
+386 TASSGL
-392 TSSGELSDGNAVATQ
+392 TSSGTLSDGNAVATQ
-407 SSWKFSIPDTVMKA
+407 ASWKFLLPDSVMKT

-443 YYSTPKPL
+443 CYSTPKAL
-451 LDFKTASVPVP
+451 TDFTTSLPVP
-462 EYLYR
+462 EYLYN

-512 IPADELYNEFSS
+512 VPADELYNEFSS

-541 RAATDDDQPRYLL
+541 RAGTEADQPRYLL

-565 LSSSWRSQSPDDFLL
+565 LSSGWRSLSPDDFLL

-588 STTKSYVSD
+588 SATKSYVSD
-597 DYFCLLDDGEG
+597 DYYCLLDDNEG

-632 TLVDKIYAYRTNAY
+632 ILVDKIYAYRTNAY

-663 NRHMMDAEAVVNTV
+663 NRHMQDAEAVVSTV
-677 KSLYSSYD
+677 KSLYANYD

-710 LIKQQFQTG
+710 LIKQQLQKG

-734 SHEGALRITD
+734 SHEAVLRITD
-744 FSEASSL
+744 FGEASSL
-751 RLPLWITAACDV
+751 RLPLWVTAACDV

-771 NIAETAMLNK
+771 NIGETAMFNK
-781 KGGSIAFYGTARTV
+781 KGGSIAFYGTTRTV
-795 YASYNRMQ
+795 YASYNRLQ
-803 NQSFMKYVLG
+803 NQSFMKYLLA
-813 SENGRRLTIGEAAY
+813 SKNGRRLTIGEAAY
-827 LAKNDFTSGS
+827 LAKNDFVSGS
-837 TELLTNKLQ
+837 TEMLTNKLQ

-864 VIDSINGKSVADGIL
+864 VIDSINGKAVADGIQ

-891 HLPDHPDFN
+891 HLPGHADFN
-900 GVVTVTVRDIEETI
+900 GVVTITVRDIEETI
-914 VGKQNDPVATETAL
+914 VGKQNDPVATETAF
-928 EFQDRPNTIYSGSD
+928 EFQDRPNTIYNGND
-942 SVRAGQFTFSFAVPR
+942 SVRNGQFSFSFAVPK
-957 DISYSDKTGLFLI
+957 DISYSDKTGLFLV
-970 YAINN
+970 YAVNN
-975 DKTLTAHG
+975 DKSLSAHG
-983 ENENFT
+983 ECESFT
-989 LAGTEELVNDGVG
+989 LTGTEDLSNDGVG

-1012 SFVNGGTV
+1012 SFVNGSTV

-1025 FFAEVT
+1025 FYAELT

-1036 NVSGAGIGHDLELI
+1036 NVSGGIGHDLELI

-1055 SMTYQLNNR
+1055 NLTYQLNER

-1071 YCKGTVDY
+1071 YCKGKVDY
-1079 VLPELTDGPHKLLF
+1079 VLPELSDGPHKLLF

-1112 ATQQPSLSNVICTKN
+1112 ATQQPTLSNVICTKN
-1127 PATTSTSFI
+1127 PATTSTSFV

-1169 TDHTYTIDWDL
+1169 TDQTYTIDWDL

-1209 AKKLIVL
+1209 AKKLIVLGQ

>member
-1 MKRLFLTWLVVI
+1 MKRFFLIWLMMI
-13 CGVVGATA
+13 CGMVSTMA
-21 QHFYNLT
+21 QGFYNLT
-28 AEEVKIDSLLPYV
+28 AEEVKIDSLLPFV
-41 SYSWPLGTNYA
+41 NYSWPLGGNYA
-52 DSVYEVSIAYPEF
+52 DSTYEVRIAYPEF
-65 LDMEEADVKRYQ
+65 LDMAEEDVNRYHA
-77 DITTEPLPELPTI
+77 ITTEQLPELPRI
-90 QQYVGVSRKQGTLYA
+90 QQYVGVSRKSGTLYA

-110 VYRDGKYQ
+110 VFREGKYQ
-118 KLVSFQLKIQ
+118 KLVSFQLQVKSAPAGK
-128 TQPLKP
+128 T
-134 TPKPLPCGR
+134 R
-143 GAEIASR
+143 R
-150 ASSNQSSTPVREGLG
+150 ASSSGDR
-165 VGSREGFGGG
+165 
-175 FEGLGVGIY
+175 Y
-184 STHSVLATGSWAK
+184 AAHSVLSSGHWAK
-197 IRVPETGFYELTDAL
+197 IRVPETGFYHLTDAL
-212 LKKAGFNHPK
+212 IRKAGFKNPK

-228 YGGALQPET
+228 YGGELQPEV
-237 LTGDYLADTDDLKEV
+237 LTGEYLSETDDLKEV
-252 TTCMMNGK
+252 ATCTIKGK
-260 RIFHADGP
+260 RLFHASGP
-268 VSWSSNTTLA
+268 VSWASNTTLA

-290 FLTESEEDVV
+290 FLTESDDEPL
-300 TTDSA
+300 TADSA
-305 TFFDAY
+305 SFVSSY
-311 YPAASDYHDLY
+311 YPSASDYHDLY

-338 SEKLTVGSDRT
+338 SEKLTVGSDRN

-356 STTTQLN
+356 STTTQIN
-363 VNLSYDSKFTA
+363 VNLSYDSKFVA

-386 TATSGL
+386 TASSGL
-392 TSSGELSDGNAVATQ
+392 TSSGSLSDGNAVATQ
-407 SSWKFSIPDTVMKA
+407 ASWKFLLPDSVMKT

-443 YYSTPKPL
+443 CYSTPKAL
-451 LDFKTASVPVP
+451 TDFSTSLPVP
-462 EYLYR
+462 EYLYD

-512 IPADELYNEFSS
+512 VPADELYNEFSS

-541 RAATDDDQPRYLL
+541 RAGTEADQPRYLL

-565 LSSSWRSQSPDDFLL
+565 LSSGWRSLSPDDFLL

-588 STTKSYVSD
+588 SATKSYVSD
-597 DYFCLLDDGEG
+597 DYYCLLDDNEG

-632 TLVDKIYAYRTNAY
+632 ILVDKIYAYRTNAY

-663 NRHMMDAEAVVNTV
+663 NRHMQDAEAVVSTV
-677 KSLYSSYD
+677 KSLYANYD

-710 LIKQQFQTG
+710 LIKQQLQKG

-734 SHEGALRITD
+734 SHEAVLRITD
-744 FSEASSL
+744 FGEASSL
-751 RLPLWITAACDV
+751 RLPLWVTAACDV

-771 NIAETAMLNK
+771 NIGETAMLNK
-781 KGGSIAFYGTARTV
+781 KGGSIAFYGTTRTV
-795 YASYNRMQ
+795 YASYNRLQ
-803 NQSFMKYVLG
+803 NQSFMKYLLA
-813 SENGRRLTIGEAAY
+813 SKNGRRLTIGEAAY
-827 LAKNDFTSGS
+827 LAKNDFVSGS
-837 TELLTNKLQ
+837 TEMLTNKLQ

-864 VIDSINGKSVADGIL
+864 VIDSINGKAVADGIQ

-891 HLPDHPDFN
+891 HLPGHADFN
-900 GVVTVTVRDIEETI
+900 GVVTITVRDIEETI
-914 VGKQNDPVATETAL
+914 VGKQNDPVATETAF
-928 EFQDRPNTIYSGSD
+928 EFQDRPNTIYNGSD
-942 SVRAGQFTFSFAVPR
+942 SIRNGQFSFSFAVPK
-957 DISYSDKTGLFLI
+957 DISYSDKTGLFLV
-970 YAINN
+970 YAVNN
-975 DKTLTAHG
+975 DKSLSAHG
-983 ENENFT
+983 ECESFT
-989 LAGTEELVNDGVG
+989 LTGTEDLSNDGVG

-1012 SFVNGGTV
+1012 SFVNGSTV

-1025 FFAEVT
+1025 FYAELT

-1036 NVSGAGIGHDLELI
+1036 NVSGGIGHDLELI

-1055 SMTYQLNNR
+1055 NLTYQLNER

-1071 YCKGTVDY
+1071 YCKGKVDY
-1079 VLPELTDGPHKLLF
+1079 VLPELSDGPHKLLF

-1112 ATQQPSLSNVICTKN
+1112 ATQQPTLSNVICTKN
-1127 PATTSTSFI
+1127 PATTSTSFV

-1143 SEVDVELEVFDT
+1143 SEMDVELEVFDT
-1155 SGRLLWRKSETGIP
+1155 SGRLLWRKFETGIP

-1180 TTGNGSRLKTGVYL
+1180 TTGSGSRLKTGVYL

-1209 AKKLIVL
+1209 AKKLIVLGQ

>member
-1 MKRLFLTWLVVI
+1 MKRFFLIWLMMI
-13 CGVVGATA
+13 CGMVSTMA
-21 QHFYNLT
+21 QGFYNLT
-28 AEEVKIDSLLPYV
+28 AEEVKIDSLLPFV
-41 SYSWPLGTNYA
+41 NYSWPLGGNYA
-52 DSVYEVSIAYPEF
+52 DSTYEVRIAYPEF
-65 LDMEEADVKRYQ
+65 LDMAEEDVNRYHA
-77 DITTEPLPELPTI
+77 ITTEQLPELPRI
-90 QQYVGVSRKQGTLYA
+90 QQYVGVSRKSGTLYA

-110 VYRDGKYQ
+110 VFREGKYQ
-118 KLVSFQLKIQ
+118 KLVSFQLQVKSAPAGK
-128 TQPLKP
+128 T
-134 TPKPLPCGR
+134 R
-143 GAEIASR
+143 R
-150 ASSNQSSTPVREGLG
+150 ASSSGDR
-165 VGSREGFGGG
+165 
-175 FEGLGVGIY
+175 Y
-184 STHSVLATGSWAK
+184 AAHSVLSSGHWAK
-197 IRVPETGFYELTDAL
+197 IRVPETGFYHLTDAL
-212 LKKAGFNHPK
+212 IRKAGFKNPK

-228 YGGALQPET
+228 YGGELQPEV
-237 LTGDYLADTDDLKEV
+237 LTGEYLSETDDLKEV
-252 TTCMMNGK
+252 ATCTIKGK
-260 RIFHADGP
+260 RLFHASGP
-268 VSWSSNTTLA
+268 VSWASNTTLA

-290 FLTESEEDVV
+290 FLTESDDEPL
-300 TTDSA
+300 TADSA
-305 TFFDAY
+305 SFVSSY
-311 YPAASDYHDLY
+311 YPSASDYHDLY

-338 SEKLTVGSDRT
+338 SEKLTVGSDRN

-356 STTTQLN
+356 STTTQIN
-363 VNLSYDSKFTA
+363 VNLSYDSKFVA

-386 TATSGL
+386 TASSGL
-392 TSSGELSDGNAVATQ
+392 TSSGTLSDGNAVATQ
-407 SSWKFSIPDTVMKA
+407 ASWKFLLPDSVMKT

-443 YYSTPKPL
+443 CYSTPKAL
-451 LDFKTASVPVP
+451 TDFTTSLPVP
-462 EYLYR
+462 EYLYD

-512 IPADELYNEFSS
+512 VPADELYNEFSS

-541 RAATDDDQPRYLL
+541 RAGTEADQPRYLL

-565 LSSSWRSQSPDDFLL
+565 LSSGWRSLSPDDFLL

-588 STTKSYVSD
+588 SATKSYVSD
-597 DYFCLLDDGEG
+597 DYYCLLDDNEG

-632 TLVDKIYAYRTNAY
+632 ILVDKIYAYRTNAY

-663 NRHMMDAEAVVNTV
+663 NRHMQDAEAVVSTV
-677 KSLYSSYD
+677 KSLYANYD

-710 LIKQQFQTG
+710 LIKQQLQKG

-734 SHEGALRITD
+734 SHEAVLRITD
-744 FSEASSL
+744 FGEASSL
-751 RLPLWITAACDV
+751 RLPLWVTAACDV

-771 NIAETAMLNK
+771 NIGETAMFNK
-781 KGGSIAFYGTARTV
+781 KGGSIAFYGTTRTV
-795 YASYNRMQ
+795 YASYNRLQ
-803 NQSFMKYVLG
+803 NQSFMKYLLA
-813 SENGRRLTIGEAAY
+813 SKNGRRLTIGEAAY
-827 LAKNDFTSGS
+827 LAKNDFVSGS
-837 TELLTNKLQ
+837 TEMLTNKLQ

-864 VIDSINGKSVADGIL
+864 VIDSINGKAVADGIQ

-891 HLPDHPDFN
+891 HLPGHGDFN
-900 GVVTVTVRDIEETI
+900 GVVTITVRDIEETI
-914 VGKQNDPVATETAL
+914 VGKQNDPVATETAF
-928 EFQDRPNTIYSGSD
+928 EFQDRPNTIYNGND
-942 SVRAGQFTFSFAVPR
+942 SVRNGQFSFSFAVPK
-957 DISYSDKTGLFLI
+957 DISYSDKTGLFLV
-970 YAINN
+970 YAVNN
-975 DKTLTAHG
+975 DKSLSAHG
-983 ENENFT
+983 ECESFT
-989 LAGTEELVNDGVG
+989 LTGTEDLSNDGVG

-1012 SFVNGGTV
+1012 SFVNGSTV

-1025 FFAEVT
+1025 FYAELT

-1036 NVSGAGIGHDLELI
+1036 NVSGGIGHDLELI

-1055 SMTYQLNNR
+1055 NLTYQLNER

-1071 YCKGTVDY
+1071 YCKGKVDY
-1079 VLPELTDGPHKLLF
+1079 VLPELSDGPHKLLF

-1112 ATQQPSLSNVICTKN
+1112 ATQQPTLSNVICTKN
-1127 PATTSTSFI
+1127 PATTSTSFV

-1169 TDHTYTIDWDL
+1169 TDQTYTIDWDL
-1180 TTGNGSRLKTGVYL
+1180 TTGSGSRLKTGVYL

-1209 AKKLIVL
+1209 AKKLIVLGQ

>member
-1 MKRLFLTWLVVI
+1 MKRYLIVSIGLLLSVMLH
-13 CGVVGATA
+13 A
-21 QHFYNLT
+21 QQFINLT
-28 AEEVKIDSLLPYV
+28 AEQVKIDSLLPYV
-41 SYSWPLGTNYA
+41 NYSWPLGEHYA

-65 LDMEEADVKRYQ
+65 LDMEEADVQRYHN
-77 DITTEPLPELPTI
+77 ITTAALLELPEI
-90 QQYVGVSRKQGTLYA
+90 EQYVGTSRKKGTLYA

-110 VYRDGKYQ
+110 VFRNGKYQ
-118 KLVSFQLKIQ
+118 KLVSYQLKIKAIPAV
-128 TQPLKP
+128 TSRRA
-134 TPKPLPCGR
+134 TSTEGR
-143 GAEIASR
+143 YAA
-150 ASSNQSSTPVREGLG
+150 
-165 VGSREGFGGG
+165 
-175 FEGLGVGIY
+175 
-184 STHSVLATGSWAK
+184 HSVLATGSWAK
-197 IRVPETGFYELTDAL
+197 IRVSETGFYQLTDAL
-212 LKKAGFNHPK
+212 LRKAGFSNPK

-237 LTGDYLADTDDLKEV
+237 LTGDYLTATDDLKEV
-252 TTCMMNGK
+252 PTYTVNGK
-260 RIFHADGP
+260 RVFYGIGP

-290 FLTESEEDVV
+290 FLTESDEEPLTVDSV
-300 TTDSA
+300 TFCSTN
-305 TFFDAY
+305 
-311 YPAASDYHDLY
+311 YPTPDDYHDLY

-328 WYHSGRNLYT
+328 WYHAGRNLYT
-338 SEKLTVGSDRT
+338 SEKLTIGSDR
-349 ITLPGVH
+349 IISLPGIH
-356 STTTQLN
+356 ITSTQLN
-363 VNLSYDSKFTA
+363 INLSYDAKFTA
-374 TLLMNGTTIGTL
+374 SLLMNGTLIGTL

-392 TSSGELSDGNAVATQ
+392 TSTGALSDGNATAVQTN
-407 SSWKFSIPDTVMKA
+407 WKFTLPDSVVKA
-421 TDNKLTLR
+421 TDNKLTIR
-429 QTSGGEV
+429 QTSGGNV

-443 YYSTPKPL
+443 CYTDPKPL
-451 LDFKTASVPVP
+451 TDFATADIPTP

-486 TSQKL
+486 TSQQVL
-491 LSEAERL
+491 LQAERL
-498 KTLHETYDS
+498 KILHESYDS

-512 IPADELYNEFSS
+512 VPADELYNEFSS

-541 RAATDDDQPRYLL
+541 RAESEADQPRYLL

-565 LSSSWRSQSPDDFLL
+565 LSSGWRSLSPDDFLL

-588 STTKSYVSD
+588 SATKSYVTD
-597 DYFCLLDDGEG
+597 DYFCLLDDNEG

-621 RLSARTAEEAK
+621 RLTARTADEAK
-632 TLVDKIYAYRTNAY
+632 ILVDKIYAYRTNTY

-663 NRHMMDAEAVVNTV
+663 NRHMKDAEAVVKTV
-677 KSLYSSYD
+677 KNLYSNFD

-696 VTSSTGNSFPDVTR
+696 VTSSTGNSYPDVTR
-710 LIKQQFQTG
+710 LIKQQMQMG

-725 SGHGGPSLL
+725 SGHGSPTQL
-734 SHEGALRITD
+734 SHEAALRITD

-751 RLPLWITAACDV
+751 RLPLWITASCDV
-763 APFDGQSD
+763 MPFDGLGE
-771 NIAETAMLNK
+771 NIGETAMLNK
-781 KGGSIAFYGTARTV
+781 KGGAIAFYGTTRTV
-795 YASYNRMQ
+795 YATYNLPQ
-803 NQSFMKYVLG
+803 NQSFMKYVLD
-813 SENGRRLTIGEAAY
+813 SKNGRRLTIGEAAY
-827 LAKNDFTSGS
+827 MAKNDYTSGS
-837 TELLTNKLQ
+837 TEMLTNKLQ

-853 ALTLASPTEQA
+853 ALVLANPTEQIT
-864 VIDSINGKSVADGIL
+864 IDSINGKAVADGIV

-891 HLPDHPDFN
+891 HLPNHNDFN
-900 GVVTVTVRDIEETI
+900 GVVTVTVRDIEETL

-928 EFQDRPNTIYSGSD
+928 EFKDRPNTIYNGSD
-942 SVRAGQFTFSFAVPR
+942 SIRSGAFTFSFAVPR
-957 DISYSDKTGLFLI
+957 DISYSDKTGLFLV

-983 ENENFT
+983 ENESFT
-989 LAGTEELVNDGVG
+989 LTGTEDLINDGVG

-1012 SFVNGGTV
+1012 AFVNGCTV

-1025 FFAEVT
+1025 FYADIT

-1036 NVSGAGIGHDLELI
+1036 NVSGGGIGHDLELI

-1055 SMTYQLNNR
+1055 SMTYQLNDR
-1064 FQYDFGD
+1064 FQYAFGD
-1071 YCKGTVDY
+1071 YCNGSVDY

-1093 RAWDAQNNS
+1093 RAWDTQNNS

-1112 ATQQPSLSNVICTKN
+1112 ATQQPTLSNVVCTKN

-1136 ISHDRAG
+1136 ISHDRTG
-1143 SEVDVELEVFDT
+1143 SEVDIELEVFDT
-1155 SGRLLWRKSETGIP
+1155 SGRLLWKKSETGIP

-1180 TTGNGSRLKTGVYL
+1180 TTGNGYRLKTGVYL

-1209 AKKLIVL
+1209 AKKLIILGQ

>member
-1 MKRLFLTWLVVI
+1 MKRFFLIWLMMI
-13 CGVVGATA
+13 CGMVSTMA
-21 QHFYNLT
+21 QGFYNLT
-28 AEEVKIDSLLPYV
+28 AEEVKIDSLLPFV
-41 SYSWPLGTNYA
+41 NYSWPLGGNYA
-52 DSVYEVSIAYPEF
+52 DSTYEVRIAYPEF
-65 LDMEEADVKRYQ
+65 LDMAEEDVNRYHA
-77 DITTEPLPELPTI
+77 ITTEQLPELPRI
-90 QQYVGVSRKQGTLYA
+90 QQYVGVSRKSGTLYA

-110 VYRDGKYQ
+110 VFREGKYQ
-118 KLVSFQLKIQ
+118 KLVSFQLQVKSAPAGK
-128 TQPLKP
+128 T
-134 TPKPLPCGR
+134 R
-143 GAEIASR
+143 R
-150 ASSNQSSTPVREGLG
+150 ASSSGDR
-165 VGSREGFGGG
+165 
-175 FEGLGVGIY
+175 Y
-184 STHSVLATGSWAK
+184 AAHSVLSSGHWAK
-197 IRVPETGFYELTDAL
+197 IRVSETGFYHLTDAL
-212 LKKAGFNHPK
+212 IRKAGFKNPK

-228 YGGALQPET
+228 YGGELQPEV
-237 LTGDYLADTDDLKEV
+237 LTGEYLSETDDLKEV
-252 TTCMMNGK
+252 ATCTIKGK
-260 RIFHADGP
+260 RLFHASGP
-268 VSWSSNTTLA
+268 VSWASNTTLA

-290 FLTESEEDVV
+290 FLTESDDEPL
-300 TTDSA
+300 TADSA
-305 TFFDAY
+305 SFVSSY
-311 YPAASDYHDLY
+311 YPSASDYHDLY

-338 SEKLTVGSDRT
+338 SEKLTVGSDRN

-356 STTTQLN
+356 STTTQIN
-363 VNLSYDSKFTA
+363 VNLSYDSKFVA

-386 TATSGL
+386 TASSGL
-392 TSSGELSDGNAVATQ
+392 TSSGTLSDGNAVATQ
-407 SSWKFSIPDTVMKA
+407 ASWKFLLPDSVMKT

-443 YYSTPKPL
+443 CYSTPKAL
-451 LDFKTASVPVP
+451 TDFTTSLPVP
-462 EYLYR
+462 EYLYD

-512 IPADELYNEFSS
+512 VPADELYNEFSS

-541 RAATDDDQPRYLL
+541 RAGTEADQPRYLL

-565 LSSSWRSQSPDDFLL
+565 LSSGWRSLSPDDFLL

-588 STTKSYVSD
+588 SATKSYVSD
-597 DYFCLLDDGEG
+597 DYYCLLDDNEG

-632 TLVDKIYAYRTNAY
+632 ILVDKIYAYRTNAY

-663 NRHMMDAEAVVNTV
+663 NRHMQDAEAVVSTV
-677 KSLYSSYD
+677 KSLYANYD

-710 LIKQQFQTG
+710 LIKQQLQKG

-734 SHEGALRITD
+734 SHEAVLRITD
-744 FSEASSL
+744 FGEASSL
-751 RLPLWITAACDV
+751 RLPLWVTAACDV
-763 APFDGQSD
+763 APLDGQRD
-771 NIAETAMLNK
+771 NIGETAMFNK
-781 KGGSIAFYGTARTV
+781 KGGSIAFYGTTRTV
-795 YASYNRMQ
+795 YASYNRLQ
-803 NQSFMKYVLG
+803 NQSFMKYLLA
-813 SENGRRLTIGEAAY
+813 SKNGRRLTIGEAAY
-827 LAKNDFTSGS
+827 LAKNDFVSGS
-837 TELLTNKLQ
+837 TEMLTNKLQ

-864 VIDSINGKSVADGIL
+864 VIDSINGKAVADGIQ

-891 HLPDHPDFN
+891 HLPGHADFN
-900 GVVTVTVRDIEETI
+900 GVVTITVRDIEETI
-914 VGKQNDPVATETAL
+914 VGKQNDPVATETAF
-928 EFQDRPNTIYSGSD
+928 EFQDRPNTIYNGSD
-942 SVRAGQFTFSFAVPR
+942 SIRNGQFSFSFAVPK
-957 DISYSDKTGLFLI
+957 DISYSDKTGLFLV
-970 YAINN
+970 YAVNN
-975 DKTLTAHG
+975 DKSLSAHG
-983 ENENFT
+983 ECESFT
-989 LAGTEELVNDGVG
+989 LTGTEDLSNDGVG

-1012 SFVNGGTV
+1012 SFVNGSTV

-1025 FFAEVT
+1025 FYAELT

-1036 NVSGAGIGHDLELI
+1036 NVSGGIGHDLELI

-1055 SMTYQLNNR
+1055 NLTYQLNER

-1071 YCKGTVDY
+1071 YCKGKVDY
-1079 VLPELTDGPHKLLF
+1079 VLPELSDGPHKLLF

-1112 ATQQPSLSNVICTKN
+1112 ATQQPTLSNVICTKN
-1127 PATTSTSFI
+1127 PATTSTSFV

-1209 AKKLIVL
+1209 AKKLIVLGQ

>member
-1 MKRLFLTWLVVI
+1 MKRFFLIWLMMI
-13 CGVVGATA
+13 CGMVSTMA
-21 QHFYNLT
+21 QGFYNLT
-28 AEEVKIDSLLPYV
+28 AEEVKIDSLLPFV
-41 SYSWPLGTNYA
+41 NYSWPLGGNYA
-52 DSVYEVSIAYPEF
+52 DSTYEVRIAYPEF
-65 LDMEEADVKRYQ
+65 LDMAEEDVNRYHA
-77 DITTEPLPELPTI
+77 ITTEQLPELPRI
-90 QQYVGVSRKQGTLYA
+90 QQYVGVSRKSGTLYA

-110 VYRDGKYQ
+110 VFREGKYQ
-118 KLVSFQLKIQ
+118 KLVSFQLQVKSAPAGK
-128 TQPLKP
+128 T
-134 TPKPLPCGR
+134 R
-143 GAEIASR
+143 R
-150 ASSNQSSTPVREGLG
+150 ASSSGDR
-165 VGSREGFGGG
+165 
-175 FEGLGVGIY
+175 Y
-184 STHSVLATGSWAK
+184 AAHSVLSSGHWAK
-197 IRVPETGFYELTDAL
+197 IRVPETGFYHLTDAL
-212 LKKAGFNHPK
+212 IRKAGFKNPK

-228 YGGALQPET
+228 YGGELQPEV
-237 LTGDYLADTDDLKEV
+237 LTGEYLSETDDLKEV
-252 TTCMMNGK
+252 ATCTIKGK
-260 RIFHADGP
+260 RLFHASGP
-268 VSWSSNTTLA
+268 VSWASNTTLA

-290 FLTESEEDVV
+290 FLTESDDEPL
-300 TTDSA
+300 TADSA
-305 TFFDAY
+305 SFVSSY
-311 YPAASDYHDLY
+311 YPSASDYHDLY

-338 SEKLTVGSDRT
+338 SEKLTVGSDRN

-356 STTTQLN
+356 STTTQIN
-363 VNLSYDSKFTA
+363 VNLSYDSKFVA

-386 TATSGL
+386 TASSGL
-392 TSSGELSDGNAVATQ
+392 TSSGTLSDGNAVATQ
-407 SSWKFSIPDTVMKA
+407 ASWKFLLPDSVMKT

-443 YYSTPKPL
+443 CYSTPKAL
-451 LDFKTASVPVP
+451 TDFTTSLPVP
-462 EYLYR
+462 EYLYD

-512 IPADELYNEFSS
+512 VPADELYNEFSS

-541 RAATDDDQPRYLL
+541 RAGTEADQPRYLL

-565 LSSSWRSQSPDDFLL
+565 LSSGWRSLSPDDFLL

-588 STTKSYVSD
+588 SATKSYVSD
-597 DYFCLLDDGEG
+597 DYYCLLDDNEG

-632 TLVDKIYAYRTNAY
+632 ILVDKIYAYRTNAY

-663 NRHMMDAEAVVNTV
+663 NRHMQDAEAVVSTV
-677 KSLYSSYD
+677 KSLYANYD

-710 LIKQQFQTG
+710 LIKQQLQKG

-734 SHEGALRITD
+734 SHEAVLRITD
-744 FSEASSL
+744 FGEASSL
-751 RLPLWITAACDV
+751 RLPLWVTAACDV

-771 NIAETAMLNK
+771 NIGETAMFNK
-781 KGGSIAFYGTARTV
+781 KGGSIAFYGTTRTV
-795 YASYNRMQ
+795 YASYNRLQ
-803 NQSFMKYVLG
+803 NQSFMKYLLA
-813 SENGRRLTIGEAAY
+813 SKNGRRLTIGEAAY
-827 LAKNDFTSGS
+827 LAKNDFVSGS
-837 TELLTNKLQ
+837 TEMLTNKLQ

-864 VIDSINGKSVADGIL
+864 VIDSINGKAVADGIQ

-891 HLPDHPDFN
+891 HLPGHADFN
-900 GVVTVTVRDIEETI
+900 GVVTITVRDIEETI
-914 VGKQNDPVATETAL
+914 VGKQNDPVATETAF
-928 EFQDRPNTIYSGSD
+928 EFQDRPNTIYNGND
-942 SVRAGQFTFSFAVPR
+942 SVRNGQFSFSFAVPK
-957 DISYSDKTGLFLI
+957 DISYSDKTGLFLV
-970 YAINN
+970 YAVNN
-975 DKTLTAHG
+975 DKSLSAHG
-983 ENENFT
+983 ECESFT
-989 LAGTEELVNDGVG
+989 LTGTEDLSNDGVG

-1012 SFVNGGTV
+1012 SFVNGSTV

-1025 FFAEVT
+1025 FYAELT

-1036 NVSGAGIGHDLELI
+1036 NVSGGIGHDLELI

-1055 SMTYQLNNR
+1055 NLTYQLNER

-1071 YCKGTVDY
+1071 YCKGKVDY
-1079 VLPELTDGPHKLLF
+1079 VLPELSDGPHKLLF

-1112 ATQQPSLSNVICTKN
+1112 ATQQPTLSNVICTKN
-1127 PATTSTSFI
+1127 PATTSTSFV

-1169 TDHTYTIDWDL
+1169 TDQTYTIDWDL

-1209 AKKLIVL
+1209 AKKLIVLGQ

>member
-1 MKRLFLTWLVVI
+1 MKRFFLIWLMMI
-13 CGVVGATA
+13 CGMVSTMA
-21 QHFYNLT
+21 QGFYNLT
-28 AEEVKIDSLLPYV
+28 AEEVKIDSLLPFV
-41 SYSWPLGTNYA
+41 NYSWPLGGNYA
-52 DSVYEVSIAYPEF
+52 DSTYEVRIAYPEF
-65 LDMEEADVKRYQ
+65 LDMAEEDVNRYHA
-77 DITTEPLPELPTI
+77 ITTEQLPELPRI
-90 QQYVGVSRKQGTLYA
+90 QQYVGVSRKSGTLYA

-110 VYRDGKYQ
+110 VFREGKYQ
-118 KLVSFQLKIQ
+118 KLVSFQLQVKSAPAGK
-128 TQPLKP
+128 T
-134 TPKPLPCGR
+134 R
-143 GAEIASR
+143 R
-150 ASSNQSSTPVREGLG
+150 ASSSGDR
-165 VGSREGFGGG
+165 
-175 FEGLGVGIY
+175 Y
-184 STHSVLATGSWAK
+184 AAHSVLSSGHWAK
-197 IRVPETGFYELTDAL
+197 IRVPETGFYHLTDAL
-212 LKKAGFNHPK
+212 IRKAGFKNPK

-228 YGGALQPET
+228 YGGELQPEV
-237 LTGDYLADTDDLKEV
+237 LTGEYLSETDDLKEV
-252 TTCMMNGK
+252 ATCTIKGK
-260 RIFHADGP
+260 RLFHASGP
-268 VSWSSNTTLA
+268 VSWASNTTLA

-290 FLTESEEDVV
+290 FLTESDDEPL
-300 TTDSA
+300 TADSA
-305 TFFDAY
+305 SFVSSY
-311 YPAASDYHDLY
+311 YPSASDYHDLY

-338 SEKLTVGSDRT
+338 SEKLTVGSDRN

-356 STTTQLN
+356 STTTQIN
-363 VNLSYDSKFTA
+363 VNLSYDSKFVA

-386 TATSGL
+386 TASSGL
-392 TSSGELSDGNAVATQ
+392 TSSGTLSDGNAVATQ
-407 SSWKFSIPDTVMKA
+407 ASWKFLLPDSVMKT

-443 YYSTPKPL
+443 CYSTPKAL
-451 LDFKTASVPVP
+451 TDFTTSLPVP
-462 EYLYR
+462 EYLYD

-512 IPADELYNEFSS
+512 VPADELYNEFSS

-541 RAATDDDQPRYLL
+541 RAGTEADQPRYLL

-565 LSSSWRSQSPDDFLL
+565 LSSGWRSLSPDDFLL

-588 STTKSYVSD
+588 SATKSYVSD
-597 DYFCLLDDGEG
+597 DYYCLLDDNEG

-632 TLVDKIYAYRTNAY
+632 ILVDKIYAYRTNAY

-663 NRHMMDAEAVVNTV
+663 NRHMQDAEAVVSTV
-677 KSLYSSYD
+677 KSLYANYD

-710 LIKQQFQTG
+710 LIKQQLQKG

-734 SHEGALRITD
+734 SHEAVLRITD
-744 FSEASSL
+744 FGEASSL
-751 RLPLWITAACDV
+751 RLPLWVTAACDV

-771 NIAETAMLNK
+771 NIGETAMFNK
-781 KGGSIAFYGTARTV
+781 KGGSIAFYGTTRTV
-795 YASYNRMQ
+795 YASYNRLQ
-803 NQSFMKYVLG
+803 NQSFMKYLLA
-813 SENGRRLTIGEAAY
+813 SKNGRRLTIGEAAY
-827 LAKNDFTSGS
+827 LAKNDFVSGS
-837 TELLTNKLQ
+837 TEMLTNKLQ

-864 VIDSINGKSVADGIL
+864 VIDSINGKAVADGIQ

-891 HLPDHPDFN
+891 HLPGHADFN
-900 GVVTVTVRDIEETI
+900 GVVTITVRDIEETI
-914 VGKQNDPVATETAL
+914 VGKQNDPVATETAF
-928 EFQDRPNTIYSGSD
+928 EFQDRPNTIYNGSD
-942 SVRAGQFTFSFAVPR
+942 SVRNGQFSFSFAVPK
-957 DISYSDKTGLFLI
+957 DISYSDKTGLFLV
-970 YAINN
+970 YAVNN
-975 DKTLTAHG
+975 DKSLSAHG
-983 ENENFT
+983 ECESFT
-989 LAGTEELVNDGVG
+989 LTGTEDLSNDGVG

-1012 SFVNGGTV
+1012 SFVNGSTV

-1025 FFAEVT
+1025 FYAELT

-1036 NVSGAGIGHDLELI
+1036 NVSGGIGHDLELI

-1055 SMTYQLNNR
+1055 NLTYQLNER

-1071 YCKGTVDY
+1071 YCKGKVDY
-1079 VLPELTDGPHKLLF
+1079 VLPELSDGPHKLLF

-1112 ATQQPSLSNVICTKN
+1112 ATQQPTLSNVICTKN
-1127 PATTSTSFI
+1127 PATTSTSFV

-1169 TDHTYTIDWDL
+1169 TDQTYTIDWDL

-1209 AKKLIVL
+1209 AKKLIVLGQ

>member
-1 MKRLFLTWLVVI
+1 MKRYLIVSIGLLLSVMLH
-13 CGVVGATA
+13 A
-21 QHFYNLT
+21 QQFINLT
-28 AEEVKIDSLLPYV
+28 AEQVKIDSLLPYV
-41 SYSWPLGTNYA
+41 NYSWPLGEHYA

-65 LDMEEADVKRYQ
+65 LDMEEADVQRYH
-77 DITTEPLPELPTI
+77 DITTTALPELPKI
-90 QQYVGVSRKQGTLYA
+90 EQYVGISRKRGTLYA

-110 VYRDGKYQ
+110 VFRDGKYQ
-118 KLVSFQLKIQ
+118 KLVSFQLKV
-128 TQPLKP
+128 KA
-134 TPKPLPCGR
+134 TPSVTTR
-143 GAEIASR
+143 R
-150 ASSNQSSTPVREGLG
+150 ASSVIEG
-165 VGSREGFGGG
+165 R
-175 FEGLGVGIY
+175 Y
-184 STHSVLATGSWAK
+184 AAHSVLASGQWAK
-197 IRVPETGFYELTDAL
+197 IRVSETGFYQITDAFL
-212 LKKAGFNHPK
+212 RKAGFSNPK

-237 LTGDYLADTDDLKEV
+237 LMGDYLKETDDLKEV
-252 TTCMMNGK
+252 PTYTTNGK
-260 RIFHADGP
+260 RLFHATGP
-268 VSWSSNTTLA
+268 VKWSSNTTVA

-290 FLTESEEDVV
+290 FLTESDEEPLTV
-300 TTDSA
+300 DSA
-305 TFFDAY
+305 IFCSTY
-311 YPAASDYHDLY
+311 YPTPDDYHDLY

-328 WYHSGRNLYT
+328 WYHAGRNLYT
-338 SEKLTVGSDRT
+338 SEKLTIGSDR
-349 ITLPGVH
+349 IISLPGIH
-356 STTTQLN
+356 ITSTQLN
-363 VNLSYDSKFTA
+363 INLSYDAKFTA
-374 TLLMNGTTIGTL
+374 SLLMNGTLIGTL

-392 TSSGELSDGNAVATQ
+392 TSTGALSDGNATAVQTN
-407 SSWKFSIPDTVMKA
+407 WKFTLPDSILKG
-421 TDNKLTLR
+421 TDNKLTIR
-429 QTSGGEV
+429 QTSGGNV

-443 YYSTPKPL
+443 CYTDPKPL
-451 LDFKTASVPVP
+451 TDFATADIPTP

-486 TSQKL
+486 TSQQVL
-491 LSEAERL
+491 LQAERL
-498 KTLHETYDS
+498 KTLHESYDS

-512 IPADELYNEFSS
+512 VPADELYNEFSS

-541 RAATDDDQPRYLL
+541 RAESEADQPRYLL

-565 LSSSWRSQSPDDFLL
+565 LSSGWRSLSPDDFLL

-588 STTKSYVSD
+588 SATKSYVTD
-597 DYFCLLDDGEG
+597 DYFCLLDDNEG

-621 RLSARTAEEAK
+621 RLTARTADEAK
-632 TLVDKIYAYRTNAY
+632 ILVDKIYAYRTNTY

-663 NRHMMDAEAVVNTV
+663 NRHMKDAEAVVKTV
-677 KSLYSSYD
+677 KNLYSNFD

-696 VTSSTGNSFPDVTR
+696 VTSSTGNSYPDVTR
-710 LIKQQFQTG
+710 LIKQQMQMG

-725 SGHGGPSLL
+725 SGHGSPTQL
-734 SHEGALRITD
+734 SHEAALRITD

-751 RLPLWITAACDV
+751 RLPLWITASCDV
-763 APFDGQSD
+763 MPFDGLGE
-771 NIAETAMLNK
+771 NIGETAMLNK
-781 KGGSIAFYGTARTV
+781 KGGAIAFYGTTRTV
-795 YASYNRMQ
+795 YATYNLPQ

-813 SENGRRLTIGEAAY
+813 SKNGRRLTIGEAAY
-827 LAKNDFTSGS
+827 MAKNDYTSGS
-837 TELLTNKLQ
+837 TEMLTNKLQ

-853 ALTLASPTEQA
+853 ALVLANPTEQIT
-864 VIDSINGKSVADGIL
+864 IDSINGKAVADGIV

-891 HLPDHPDFN
+891 HLPSHNDFN
-900 GVVTVTVRDIEETI
+900 GVVTVTVRDIEETL

-928 EFQDRPNTIYSGSD
+928 EFKDRPNTIYNGSD
-942 SVRAGQFTFSFAVPR
+942 SIRSGAFTFSFAVPR
-957 DISYSDKTGLFLI
+957 DISYSNKTGLFLV

-983 ENENFT
+983 ENESFT
-989 LAGTEELVNDGVG
+989 LTGTEDMINDGVG

-1012 SFVNGGTV
+1012 SFVNGCTV

-1025 FFAEVT
+1025 FYADIT

-1036 NVSGAGIGHDLELI
+1036 NVSGGGIGHDLELI

-1055 SMTYQLNNR
+1055 SMTYQLNDR
-1064 FQYDFGD
+1064 FQYAFGD
-1071 YCKGTVDY
+1071 YCNGSVDY

-1093 RAWDAQNNS
+1093 RAWDTQNNS

-1112 ATQQPSLSNVICTKN
+1112 ATQQPTLSNVVCTKN

-1136 ISHDRAG
+1136 ISHDRTG
-1143 SEVDVELEVFDT
+1143 SEVDIELEVFDT
-1155 SGRLLWRKSETGIP
+1155 SGRLLWKKSETGIP

-1180 TTGNGSRLKTGVYL
+1180 TTGNGYRLKTGVYL

-1209 AKKLIVL
+1209 AKKLIILGQ

>member
-1 MKRLFLTWLVVI
+1 MMI
-13 CGVVGATA
+13 CGMVSTMA
-21 QHFYNLT
+21 QGFYNLT
-28 AEEVKIDSLLPYV
+28 AEEVKIDSLLPFV
-41 SYSWPLGTNYA
+41 NYSWPLGGNYA
-52 DSVYEVSIAYPEF
+52 DSTYEVKIAYPEF
-65 LDMEEADVKRYQ
+65 LDMDEEDVSRYHA
-77 DITTEPLPELPTI
+77 ITTEQLPELPRI
-90 QQYVGVSRKQGTLYA
+90 QQYVGVSRKSGTLYA

-110 VYRDGKYQ
+110 VFREGKYQ
-118 KLVSFQLKIQ
+118 KLVSFQLQVKSAPAGK
-128 TQPLKP
+128 T
-134 TPKPLPCGR
+134 R
-143 GAEIASR
+143 R
-150 ASSNQSSTPVREGLG
+150 ASSSGDC
-165 VGSREGFGGG
+165 
-175 FEGLGVGIY
+175 Y
-184 STHSVLATGSWAK
+184 AAHSVLSSGHWAK
-197 IRVPETGFYELTDAL
+197 IRVSETGFYHLTDAL
-212 LKKAGFNHPK
+212 IRKAGFKNPK

-228 YGGALQPET
+228 YGGELQPEV
-237 LTGDYLADTDDLKEV
+237 LTGEYLTETDDLKEV
-252 TTCMMNGK
+252 VTCTINGK
-260 RIFHADGP
+260 RLFHASGP
-268 VSWSSNTTLA
+268 VSWASNTTLA

-290 FLTESEEDVV
+290 FLTESDDEPL
-300 TTDSA
+300 TADSA
-305 TFFDAY
+305 SFVSSY
-311 YPAASDYHDLY
+311 YPSASDYHDLY

-356 STTTQLN
+356 STTTQIN
-363 VNLSYDSKFTA
+363 VNLSYDSKFVA

-386 TATSGL
+386 TASSGL
-392 TSSGELSDGNAVATQ
+392 TSSGALSDGNAVATQ
-407 SSWKFSIPDTVMKA
+407 ASWKFLLPDSVMKT

-443 YYSTPKPL
+443 CYSTPKAL
-451 LDFKTASVPVP
+451 TDFSTSLPVP
-462 EYLYR
+462 EYLYN

-512 IPADELYNEFSS
+512 VPADELYNEFSS

-541 RAATDDDQPRYLL
+541 RAGTEADQPRYLL

-565 LSSSWRSQSPDDFLL
+565 LSSGWRSLSPDDFLL

-588 STTKSYVSD
+588 SATKSYVSD
-597 DYFCLLDDGEG
+597 DYYCLLDDNEG

-632 TLVDKIYAYRTNAY
+632 ILVDKIYAYRTNAY

-663 NRHMMDAEAVVNTV
+663 NRHMQDAEAVVGTV
-677 KSLYSSYD
+677 KSLYANYD

-710 LIKQQFQTG
+710 LIKQQLQKG

-734 SHEGALRITD
+734 SHEAVLRITD
-744 FSEASSL
+744 FGEASSL
-751 RLPLWITAACDV
+751 RLPLWVTAACDV

-771 NIAETAMLNK
+771 NIGETAMFNK
-781 KGGSIAFYGTARTV
+781 KGGSIAFYGTTRTV
-795 YASYNRMQ
+795 YASYNRLQ
-803 NQSFMKYVLG
+803 NQSFMKYLLA
-813 SENGRRLTIGEAAY
+813 SKNGRRLTIGEAAY
-827 LAKNDFTSGS
+827 LAKNDFVSGS
-837 TELLTNKLQ
+837 TEMLTNKLQ

-864 VIDSINGKSVADGIL
+864 VIDSINGKAVADGIQ

-891 HLPDHPDFN
+891 HLPGHTDFN
-900 GVVTVTVRDIEETI
+900 GVVTITVRDIEETI
-914 VGKQNDPVATETAL
+914 VGKQNDPVATETAF
-928 EFQDRPNTIYSGSD
+928 EFQDRPNTIYNGSD
-942 SVRAGQFTFSFAVPR
+942 SICNGQFSFSFAVPK
-957 DISYSDKTGLFLI
+957 DISYSDKTGLFLV
-970 YAINN
+970 YAVNN
-975 DKTLTAHG
+975 DKTVSAHG
-983 ENENFT
+983 ECESFT
-989 LAGTEELVNDGVG
+989 LTGTEDLANDGVG

-1012 SFVNGGTV
+1012 SFVNGSTV

-1025 FFAEVT
+1025 FYAELT

-1036 NVSGAGIGHDLELI
+1036 NVSGGIGHDLELI

-1055 SMTYQLNNR
+1055 NLTYQLNER

-1071 YCKGTVDY
+1071 YCKGKVDY

-1112 ATQQPSLSNVICTKN
+1112 ATQQPTLSNVICTKN

-1180 TTGNGSRLKTGVYL
+1180 TTGSGSRLKTGVYL
-1194 YRVLIS
+1194 YRVLIG

-1209 AKKLIVL
+1209 AKKLIILGQ

>member
-1 MKRLFLTWLVVI
+1 MRRFFLIWLMMI
-13 CGVVGATA
+13 CGMVSTMA
-21 QHFYNLT
+21 QGFYNLT
-28 AEEVKIDSLLPYV
+28 AEEVKIDSLLPFV
-41 SYSWPLGTNYA
+41 NYSWPLGGNYA
-52 DSVYEVSIAYPEF
+52 DSTYEVRIVYPEF
-65 LDMEEADVKRYQ
+65 LDMAEEDVNRYHA
-77 DITTEPLPELPTI
+77 ITTEQLPELPLI
-90 QQYVGVSRKQGTLYA
+90 QQYVGVSRKSGTLYA

-110 VYRDGKYQ
+110 VFREGKYQ
-118 KLVSFQLKIQ
+118 KLVSFQLQVKSAPAGK
-128 TQPLKP
+128 T
-134 TPKPLPCGR
+134 R
-143 GAEIASR
+143 R
-150 ASSNQSSTPVREGLG
+150 ASSSGDR
-165 VGSREGFGGG
+165 
-175 FEGLGVGIY
+175 Y
-184 STHSVLATGSWAK
+184 AAHSVLSSGHWAK
-197 IRVPETGFYELTDAL
+197 IRVPETGFYHLTDAL
-212 LKKAGFNHPK
+212 IRKAGFKNPK

-228 YGGALQPET
+228 YGGELQPEV
-237 LTGDYLADTDDLKEV
+237 LTGEYLSETDDLKEV
-252 TTCMMNGK
+252 ATCTIKGK
-260 RIFHADGP
+260 RLFHASGP
-268 VSWSSNTTLA
+268 VSWASNTTLA

-290 FLTESEEDVV
+290 FLTESDDEPL
-300 TTDSA
+300 TADSA
-305 TFFDAY
+305 SFVSSY
-311 YPAASDYHDLY
+311 YPSASDYHDLY
-322 EVDDYA
+322 EVDDNA

-338 SEKLTVGSDRT
+338 SEKLTVGSDRN

-356 STTTQLN
+356 STTTQIN
-363 VNLSYDSKFTA
+363 VNLSYDSKFVA

-386 TATSGL
+386 TASSGL
-392 TSSGELSDGNAVATQ
+392 TSSGTLSDGNAVATQ
-407 SSWKFSIPDTVMKA
+407 ASWKFLLPDSVMKT

-443 YYSTPKPL
+443 CYSTPKAL
-451 LDFKTASVPVP
+451 TDFSTSLPVP
-462 EYLYR
+462 EYLYD
-467 ITNQDHHADSAVD
+467 IMNQDHHADSAVD

-512 IPADELYNEFSS
+512 VPADELYNEFSS

-541 RAATDDDQPRYLL
+541 RAVTEADQPRYLL

-565 LSSSWRSQSPDDFLL
+565 LSSGWRSLSPDDFLL

-588 STTKSYVSD
+588 SATKSYVSD
-597 DYFCLLDDGEG
+597 DYYCLLDDNEG

-632 TLVDKIYAYRTNAY
+632 ILVDKIYAYRTNAY

-663 NRHMMDAEAVVNTV
+663 NRHMQDAEAVVSTV
-677 KSLYSSYD
+677 KSLYANYD

-710 LIKQQFQTG
+710 LIKQQLQKG

-734 SHEGALRITD
+734 SHEAVLRITD
-744 FSEASSL
+744 FGEASSL
-751 RLPLWITAACDV
+751 RLPLWVTAACDV

-771 NIAETAMLNK
+771 NIGETAMFNK
-781 KGGSIAFYGTARTV
+781 KGGSIAFYGTTRTV
-795 YASYNRMQ
+795 YASYNRLQ
-803 NQSFMKYVLG
+803 NQSFMKYLLA
-813 SENGRRLTIGEAAY
+813 SKNGRRLTIGEAAY
-827 LAKNDFTSGS
+827 LAKNDFVSGS
-837 TELLTNKLQ
+837 TEMLTNKLQ

-864 VIDSINGKSVADGIL
+864 VIDSINGKAVADGIQ

-891 HLPDHPDFN
+891 HLPGHADFN
-900 GVVTVTVRDIEETI
+900 GVVTITVRDIEETI
-914 VGKQNDPVATETAL
+914 VGKQNDPVATETAF
-928 EFQDRPNTIYSGSD
+928 EFQDRPNTIYNGND
-942 SVRAGQFTFSFAVPR
+942 SVRNGQFSFSFAVPK
-957 DISYSDKTGLFLI
+957 DISYSDKTGLFLV
-970 YAINN
+970 YAVNN
-975 DKTLTAHG
+975 DKSLSAHG
-983 ENENFT
+983 ECESFT
-989 LAGTEELVNDGVG
+989 LTGTEDLSNDGVG

-1012 SFVNGGTV
+1012 SFVNGSTV

-1025 FFAEVT
+1025 FYAELT

-1036 NVSGAGIGHDLELI
+1036 NVSGGIGHDLELI

-1055 SMTYQLNNR
+1055 NLTYQLNER

-1071 YCKGTVDY
+1071 YCKGKVDY
-1079 VLPELTDGPHKLLF
+1079 VLPELSDGPHKLLF

-1112 ATQQPSLSNVICTKN
+1112 ATQQPTLSNVICTKN
-1127 PATTSTSFI
+1127 PATTSTSFV

-1169 TDHTYTIDWDL
+1169 TDQTYTIDWDL

-1209 AKKLIVL
+1209 AKKLIVLGQ

>member
-1 MKRLFLTWLVVI
+1 MMI
-13 CGVVGATA
+13 CGMVSTMA
-21 QHFYNLT
+21 QGFYNLT
-28 AEEVKIDSLLPYV
+28 AEEVKIDSLLPFV
-41 SYSWPLGTNYA
+41 NYSWPLGGNYA
-52 DSVYEVSIAYPEF
+52 DSTYEVRIAYPEF
-65 LDMEEADVKRYQ
+65 LDMAEEDVNRYHA
-77 DITTEPLPELPTI
+77 ITTEQLPELPLI
-90 QQYVGVSRKQGTLYA
+90 QQYVGVSRKSGTLYA

-110 VYRDGKYQ
+110 VFREGKYQ
-118 KLVSFQLKIQ
+118 KLVSFQLQVKSAPAGK
-128 TQPLKP
+128 T
-134 TPKPLPCGR
+134 R
-143 GAEIASR
+143 R
-150 ASSNQSSTPVREGLG
+150 ASSSGDR
-165 VGSREGFGGG
+165 
-175 FEGLGVGIY
+175 Y
-184 STHSVLATGSWAK
+184 AAHSVLSSGHWAK
-197 IRVPETGFYELTDAL
+197 IRVPETGFYHLTDAL
-212 LKKAGFNHPK
+212 IRKAGFKNPK

-228 YGGALQPET
+228 YGGELQPEV
-237 LTGDYLADTDDLKEV
+237 LTGEYLSETDDLKEV
-252 TTCMMNGK
+252 ATCTIKGK
-260 RIFHADGP
+260 RLFHASGP
-268 VSWSSNTTLA
+268 VSWASNTTLA

-290 FLTESEEDVV
+290 FLTESDDKPL
-300 TTDSA
+300 TADSA
-305 TFFDAY
+305 SFVSSY
-311 YPAASDYHDLY
+311 YPSASDYHDLY

-338 SEKLTVGSDRT
+338 SEKLTVGSDRN

-356 STTTQLN
+356 STTQIN
-363 VNLSYDSKFTA
+363 VNLSCDSKFVA

-386 TATSGL
+386 TASSGL
-392 TSSGELSDGNAVATQ
+392 TSSGTLSDGNAVATQ
-407 SSWKFSIPDTVMKA
+407 ASWKFLLPDSVMKT

-443 YYSTPKPL
+443 CYSTPKAL
-451 LDFKTASVPVP
+451 TDFSTSLPVP
-462 EYLYR
+462 EYLYD

-512 IPADELYNEFSS
+512 VPADELYNEFSS

-541 RAATDDDQPRYLL
+541 RAGTEADQPRYLL

-565 LSSSWRSQSPDDFLL
+565 LSSGWRSLSPDDFLL

-588 STTKSYVSD
+588 SATKSYVSD
-597 DYFCLLDDGEG
+597 DYYCLLDDNEG

-632 TLVDKIYAYRTNAY
+632 ILVDKIYAYRTNAY

-663 NRHMMDAEAVVNTV
+663 NRHVQDAEAVVSTV
-677 KSLYSSYD
+677 KSLYANYD

-710 LIKQQFQTG
+710 LIKQQLQKG

-734 SHEGALRITD
+734 SHEAVLRITD
-744 FSEASSL
+744 FGEASSL
-751 RLPLWITAACDV
+751 RLPLWVTAACDV

-771 NIAETAMLNK
+771 NIGETAMFNK
-781 KGGSIAFYGTARTV
+781 KGGSIAFYGTTRTV
-795 YASYNRMQ
+795 YASYNRLQ
-803 NQSFMKYVLG
+803 NQSFMKYLLA
-813 SENGRRLTIGEAAY
+813 SKNGRRLTIGEAAY
-827 LAKNDFTSGS
+827 LAKNDFVSGS
-837 TELLTNKLQ
+837 TEMLTNKLQ

-864 VIDSINGKSVADGIL
+864 VIDSINGKAVADGIQ

-891 HLPDHPDFN
+891 HLPGHADFN
-900 GVVTVTVRDIEETI
+900 GVVTITVRDIEETI
-914 VGKQNDPVATETAL
+914 VGKQNDPVATETAF
-928 EFQDRPNTIYSGSD
+928 EFQDRPNTIYNGND
-942 SVRAGQFTFSFAVPR
+942 SVRNGQFSFSFAVPK
-957 DISYSDKTGLFLI
+957 DISYSDKTGLFLV
-970 YAINN
+970 YAVNN
-975 DKTLTAHG
+975 DKSLSAHG
-983 ENENFT
+983 ECESFT
-989 LAGTEELVNDGVG
+989 LTGTEDLSNDGVG

-1012 SFVNGGTV
+1012 SFVNGSTV

-1025 FFAEVT
+1025 FYAELT

-1036 NVSGAGIGHDLELI
+1036 NVSGGIGHDLELI

-1055 SMTYQLNNR
+1055 NLTYQLNER

-1071 YCKGTVDY
+1071 YCKGKVDY
-1079 VLPELTDGPHKLLF
+1079 VLPELSDGPHKLLF

-1112 ATQQPSLSNVICTKN
+1112 ATQQPTLSNVICTKN
-1127 PATTSTSFI
+1127 PATTSTSFV

-1169 TDHTYTIDWDL
+1169 TDQTYTIDWDL

-1209 AKKLIVL
+1209 AKKLIVLGQ

>member
-1 MKRLFLTWLVVI
+1 MKRFFLIWLMMI
-13 CGVVGATA
+13 CGMVSTMA
-21 QHFYNLT
+21 QGFYNLT
-28 AEEVKIDSLLPYV
+28 AEEVKIDSLLPFV
-41 SYSWPLGTNYA
+41 NYSWPLGGNYA
-52 DSVYEVSIAYPEF
+52 DSTYEVRIAYPEF
-65 LDMEEADVKRYQ
+65 LDMAEEDVNRYHA
-77 DITTEPLPELPTI
+77 ITTEQLPELPRI
-90 QQYVGVSRKQGTLYA
+90 QQYVGVSRKSGTLYA

-110 VYRDGKYQ
+110 VFREGKYQ
-118 KLVSFQLKIQ
+118 KLVSFQLQVKSAPAGK
-128 TQPLKP
+128 T
-134 TPKPLPCGR
+134 R
-143 GAEIASR
+143 R
-150 ASSNQSSTPVREGLG
+150 ASSSGDR
-165 VGSREGFGGG
+165 
-175 FEGLGVGIY
+175 Y
-184 STHSVLATGSWAK
+184 AAHSVLSSGHWAK
-197 IRVPETGFYELTDAL
+197 IRVPETGFYHLTDAL
-212 LKKAGFNHPK
+212 IRKAGFKNPK

-228 YGGALQPET
+228 YGGELQPEV
-237 LTGDYLADTDDLKEV
+237 LTGEYLSETDDLKEV
-252 TTCMMNGK
+252 ATCTIKGK
-260 RIFHADGP
+260 RLFHASGP
-268 VSWSSNTTLA
+268 VSWASNTTLA

-290 FLTESEEDVV
+290 FLTESDDEPL
-300 TTDSA
+300 TADSA
-305 TFFDAY
+305 SFVSSY
-311 YPAASDYHDLY
+311 YPSASDYHDLY

-338 SEKLTVGSDRT
+338 SEKLTVGSDRN

-356 STTTQLN
+356 STTTQIN
-363 VNLSYDSKFTA
+363 VNLSYDSKFVA

-386 TATSGL
+386 TASSGL
-392 TSSGELSDGNAVATQ
+392 TSSGTLSDGNAVATQ
-407 SSWKFSIPDTVMKA
+407 ASWKFLLPDSVMKT

-443 YYSTPKPL
+443 CYSTPKAL
-451 LDFKTASVPVP
+451 TDFTTSLPVP
-462 EYLYR
+462 EYLYD

-512 IPADELYNEFSS
+512 VPADELYNEFSS

-541 RAATDDDQPRYLL
+541 RAGTEADQPRYLL

-565 LSSSWRSQSPDDFLL
+565 LSSGWRSLSPDDFLL

-588 STTKSYVSD
+588 SATKSYVSD
-597 DYFCLLDDGEG
+597 DYYCLLDDNEG

-632 TLVDKIYAYRTNAY
+632 ILVDKIYAYRTNAY

-663 NRHMMDAEAVVNTV
+663 NRHMQDAEAVVSTV
-677 KSLYSSYD
+677 KSLYANYD

-710 LIKQQFQTG
+710 LIKQQLQKG

-734 SHEGALRITD
+734 SHEAVLRITD
-744 FSEASSL
+744 FGEASSL
-751 RLPLWITAACDV
+751 RLPLWVTAACDV

-771 NIAETAMLNK
+771 NIGETAMLNK
-781 KGGSIAFYGTARTV
+781 KGGSIAFYGTTRTV
-795 YASYNRMQ
+795 YASYNRLQ
-803 NQSFMKYVLG
+803 NQSFMKYLLA
-813 SENGRRLTIGEAAY
+813 SKNGRRLTIGEAAY
-827 LAKNDFTSGS
+827 LAKNDFVSGS
-837 TELLTNKLQ
+837 TEMLTNKLQ

-864 VIDSINGKSVADGIL
+864 VIDSINGKAVADGIQ

-891 HLPDHPDFN
+891 HLPGHTDFN
-900 GVVTVTVRDIEETI
+900 GVVTITVRDIEETI

-928 EFQDRPNTIYSGSD
+928 EFQDRPNTIYNGSD
-942 SVRAGQFTFSFAVPR
+942 SIRNGQFSFSFAVPK
-957 DISYSDKTGLFLI
+957 DISYSDKTGLFLV
-970 YAINN
+970 YAVNN
-975 DKTLTAHG
+975 DKSLSAHG
-983 ENENFT
+983 ECESFT
-989 LAGTEELVNDGVG
+989 LTGTEDLSNDGVG

-1012 SFVNGGTV
+1012 SFVNGSTV

-1025 FFAEVT
+1025 FYAELT

-1036 NVSGAGIGHDLELI
+1036 NVSGGIGHDLELI

-1055 SMTYQLNNR
+1055 NLTYQLNER

-1071 YCKGTVDY
+1071 YCKGKVDY
-1079 VLPELTDGPHKLLF
+1079 VLPELSDGPHKLLF

-1112 ATQQPSLSNVICTKN
+1112 ATQQPTLSNVICTKN
-1127 PATTSTSFI
+1127 PATTSTSFV

-1169 TDHTYTIDWDL
+1169 TDQTYTIDWDL
-1180 TTGNGSRLKTGVYL
+1180 TTGSGSRLKTGVYL

-1209 AKKLIVL
+1209 AKKLIVLGQ

>member
-1 MKRLFLTWLVVI
+1 MKRFFLIWLMMI
-13 CGVVGATA
+13 CGMVSTMA
-21 QHFYNLT
+21 QGFYNLT
-28 AEEVKIDSLLPYV
+28 AEEVKIDSLLPFV
-41 SYSWPLGTNYA
+41 NYSWPLGGNYA
-52 DSVYEVSIAYPEF
+52 DSTYEVRIAYPEF
-65 LDMEEADVKRYQ
+65 LDMAEEDVNRYHA
-77 DITTEPLPELPTI
+77 ITTEQLPELPRI
-90 QQYVGVSRKQGTLYA
+90 QQYVGVSRKSGTLYA

-110 VYRDGKYQ
+110 VFREGKYQ
-118 KLVSFQLKIQ
+118 KLVSFQLQVKSAPAGK
-128 TQPLKP
+128 T
-134 TPKPLPCGR
+134 R
-143 GAEIASR
+143 R
-150 ASSNQSSTPVREGLG
+150 ASSSGDR
-165 VGSREGFGGG
+165 
-175 FEGLGVGIY
+175 Y
-184 STHSVLATGSWAK
+184 AAHSVLSSGHWAK
-197 IRVPETGFYELTDAL
+197 IRVPETGFYHLTDAL
-212 LKKAGFNHPK
+212 IRKAGFKNPK

-228 YGGALQPET
+228 YGGELQPEV
-237 LTGDYLADTDDLKEV
+237 LTGEYLSETDDLKEV
-252 TTCMMNGK
+252 ATCTIKGK
-260 RIFHADGP
+260 RLFHASGP
-268 VSWSSNTTLA
+268 VSWASNTTLA

-290 FLTESEEDVV
+290 FLTECDDEPL
-300 TTDSA
+300 TADSA
-305 TFFDAY
+305 SFVSSY
-311 YPAASDYHDLY
+311 YPSASDYHDLY

-338 SEKLTVGSDRT
+338 SEKLTVGSDRN

-356 STTTQLN
+356 STTTQIN
-363 VNLSYDSKFTA
+363 VNLSYDSKFVA

-386 TATSGL
+386 TASSGL
-392 TSSGELSDGNAVATQ
+392 TSSGTLSDGNAVATQ
-407 SSWKFSIPDTVMKA
+407 ASWKFLLPDSVMKT

-443 YYSTPKPL
+443 CYSTPKAL
-451 LDFKTASVPVP
+451 TDFTTSLPVP
-462 EYLYR
+462 EYLYD

-512 IPADELYNEFSS
+512 VPADELYNEFSS

-541 RAATDDDQPRYLL
+541 RAGTEADQPRYLL

-565 LSSSWRSQSPDDFLL
+565 LSSGWRSLSPDDFLL

-588 STTKSYVSD
+588 SATKSYVSD
-597 DYFCLLDDGEG
+597 DYYCLLDDNEG

-632 TLVDKIYAYRTNAY
+632 ILVDKIYAYRTNAY

-663 NRHMMDAEAVVNTV
+663 NRHMQDAEAVVSTV
-677 KSLYSSYD
+677 KSLYANYD

-710 LIKQQFQTG
+710 LIKQQLQKG

-734 SHEGALRITD
+734 SHEAVLRITD
-744 FSEASSL
+744 FGEASSL
-751 RLPLWITAACDV
+751 RLPLWVTAACDV

-771 NIAETAMLNK
+771 NIGETAMFNK
-781 KGGSIAFYGTARTV
+781 KGGSIAFYGTTRTV
-795 YASYNRMQ
+795 YASYNRLQ
-803 NQSFMKYVLG
+803 NQSFMKYLLA
-813 SENGRRLTIGEAAY
+813 SKNGRRLTIGEAAY
-827 LAKNDFTSGS
+827 LAKNDFVSGS
-837 TELLTNKLQ
+837 TEMLTNKLQ

-864 VIDSINGKSVADGIL
+864 VIDSINGKAVADGIQ

-891 HLPDHPDFN
+891 HLPGHADFN
-900 GVVTVTVRDIEETI
+900 GVVTITVRDIEETI
-914 VGKQNDPVATETAL
+914 VGKQNDPVATETAF
-928 EFQDRPNTIYSGSD
+928 EFQDRPNTIYNGSD
-942 SVRAGQFTFSFAVPR
+942 SIRNGQFSFSFAVPK
-957 DISYSDKTGLFLI
+957 DISYSDKTGLFLV
-970 YAINN
+970 YAVNN
-975 DKTLTAHG
+975 DKSLSAHG
-983 ENENFT
+983 ECESFT
-989 LAGTEELVNDGVG
+989 LTGTEDLSNDGVG

-1012 SFVNGGTV
+1012 SFVNGSTV

-1025 FFAEVT
+1025 FYAELT

-1036 NVSGAGIGHDLELI
+1036 NVSGGIGHDLELI

-1055 SMTYQLNNR
+1055 NLTYQLNER

-1071 YCKGTVDY
+1071 YCKGKVDY
-1079 VLPELTDGPHKLLF
+1079 VLPELSDGPHKLLF

-1112 ATQQPSLSNVICTKN
+1112 ATQQPTLSNVICTKN
-1127 PATTSTSFI
+1127 PATTSTSFV

-1169 TDHTYTIDWDL
+1169 TDQTYTIDWDL

-1209 AKKLIVL
+1209 AKKLIVLGQ

>member
-1 MKRLFLTWLVVI
+1 MMI
-13 CGVVGATA
+13 CGMVSTMA
-21 QHFYNLT
+21 QGFYNLT
-28 AEEVKIDSLLPYV
+28 AEEVKIDSLLPFV
-41 SYSWPLGTNYA
+41 NYSWPLGGNYA
-52 DSVYEVSIAYPEF
+52 DSTYEVRIAYPEF
-65 LDMEEADVKRYQ
+65 LDMAEEDVNRYHA
-77 DITTEPLPELPTI
+77 ITTEQLPELPRI
-90 QQYVGVSRKQGTLYA
+90 QQYVGVSRKSGTLCA

-110 VYRDGKYQ
+110 VFREGKYQ
-118 KLVSFQLKIQ
+118 KLVSFQLQVKSAPAGK
-128 TQPLKP
+128 T
-134 TPKPLPCGR
+134 R
-143 GAEIASR
+143 R
-150 ASSNQSSTPVREGLG
+150 ASSSGDR
-165 VGSREGFGGG
+165 
-175 FEGLGVGIY
+175 Y
-184 STHSVLATGSWAK
+184 AAHSVLSSGHWAK
-197 IRVPETGFYELTDAL
+197 IRVPETGFYHLTDAL
-212 LKKAGFNHPK
+212 IRKAGFKNPK

-228 YGGALQPET
+228 YGGELQPEV
-237 LTGDYLADTDDLKEV
+237 LTGEYLSETDDLKEV
-252 TTCMMNGK
+252 ATCTIKGK
-260 RIFHADGP
+260 RLFHASGP
-268 VSWSSNTTLA
+268 VSWASNTTLA

-290 FLTESEEDVV
+290 FLTESDDEPL
-300 TTDSA
+300 TADSA
-305 TFFDAY
+305 SFVSSY
-311 YPAASDYHDLY
+311 YPSASDYHDLY

-338 SEKLTVGSDRT
+338 SEKLTVGSDRN

-356 STTTQLN
+356 STTTQIN
-363 VNLSYDSKFTA
+363 VNLSYDSKFVA

-386 TATSGL
+386 TASSGL
-392 TSSGELSDGNAVATQ
+392 TSSGTLSDGNAVATQ
-407 SSWKFSIPDTVMKA
+407 TSWKFLLPDSLMKT

-443 YYSTPKPL
+443 CYSTPKAL
-451 LDFKTASVPVP
+451 TDFTTSLPVP
-462 EYLYR
+462 EYLYD

-512 IPADELYNEFSS
+512 VPADELYNEFSS

-541 RAATDDDQPRYLL
+541 RAGTEADQPRYLL

-565 LSSSWRSQSPDDFLL
+565 LSSGWRSLLPDDFLL

-588 STTKSYVSD
+588 SATKSYVSD
-597 DYFCLLDDGEG
+597 DYYCLLDDNEG

-632 TLVDKIYAYRTNAY
+632 ILVDKIYAYRTNAY

-663 NRHMMDAEAVVNTV
+663 NRHMQDAEAVVSTV
-677 KSLYSSYD
+677 KSLYANYD

-710 LIKQQFQTG
+710 LIKQQLQKG

-734 SHEGALRITD
+734 SHEAVLRITD
-744 FSEASSL
+744 FGEASSL
-751 RLPLWITAACDV
+751 RLPLWVTAACDV

-771 NIAETAMLNK
+771 NIGETAMFNK
-781 KGGSIAFYGTARTV
+781 KGGSIAFYGTTRTV
-795 YASYNRMQ
+795 YASYNRLQ
-803 NQSFMKYVLG
+803 NQSFMKYLLA
-813 SENGRRLTIGEAAY
+813 SKNGRRLTIGEAAY
-827 LAKNDFTSGS
+827 LAKNDFVSGS
-837 TELLTNKLQ
+837 TEMLTNKLQ

-864 VIDSINGKSVADGIL
+864 VIDSINGKAVADGIQ

-891 HLPDHPDFN
+891 HLPGHTDFN
-900 GVVTVTVRDIEETI
+900 GVVTITVRDIEETI
-914 VGKQNDPVATETAL
+914 VGKQNDPVATETAF
-928 EFQDRPNTIYSGSD
+928 EFQDRPNTIYNGND
-942 SVRAGQFTFSFAVPR
+942 SVRNGQFSFSFAVPK
-957 DISYSDKTGLFLI
+957 DISYSDKTGLFLV
-970 YAINN
+970 YAVNN
-975 DKTLTAHG
+975 DKSLSAHG
-983 ENENFT
+983 ECESFT
-989 LAGTEELVNDGVG
+989 LTGTEDLSNDGVG

-1012 SFVNGGTV
+1012 SFVNGSTV

-1025 FFAEVT
+1025 FYAELT

-1036 NVSGAGIGHDLELI
+1036 NVSGGIGHGLELI

-1055 SMTYQLNNR
+1055 NLTYQLNER

-1071 YCKGTVDY
+1071 YCKGKVDY
-1079 VLPELTDGPHKLLF
+1079 VLPELSDGPHKLLF

-1112 ATQQPSLSNVICTKN
+1112 ATQQPTLSNVICTKN
-1127 PATTSTSFI
+1127 PATTSTSFV

-1169 TDHTYTIDWDL
+1169 TDQTYTIDWDL

-1209 AKKLIVL
+1209 AKKLIVLGQ

>member
-1 MKRLFLTWLVVI
+1 MKRFFLIWLMMI
-13 CGVVGATA
+13 CGMVSTMA
-21 QHFYNLT
+21 QGFYNLT
-28 AEEVKIDSLLPYV
+28 AEEVKIDSLLPFV
-41 SYSWPLGTNYA
+41 NYSWPLGGNYA
-52 DSVYEVSIAYPEF
+52 DSTYEVRIVYPEF
-65 LDMEEADVKRYQ
+65 LDMAEEDVNRYHA
-77 DITTEPLPELPTI
+77 ITTEQLPELPLI
-90 QQYVGVSRKQGTLYA
+90 QQYVGVSRKSGTLYA

-110 VYRDGKYQ
+110 VFREGKYQ
-118 KLVSFQLKIQ
+118 KLVSFQLQVKSAPAGK
-128 TQPLKP
+128 T
-134 TPKPLPCGR
+134 R
-143 GAEIASR
+143 R
-150 ASSNQSSTPVREGLG
+150 ASSSGDR
-165 VGSREGFGGG
+165 
-175 FEGLGVGIY
+175 Y
-184 STHSVLATGSWAK
+184 AAHSVLSSGHWAK
-197 IRVPETGFYELTDAL
+197 IRVPETGFYHLTDAL
-212 LKKAGFNHPK
+212 IRKAGFKNPK

-228 YGGALQPET
+228 YGGELQPEV
-237 LTGDYLADTDDLKEV
+237 LTGEYLSETDDLKEV
-252 TTCMMNGK
+252 ATCTIKGK
-260 RIFHADGP
+260 RLFHASGP
-268 VSWSSNTTLA
+268 VSWASNTTLA

-290 FLTESEEDVV
+290 FLTESDDEPL
-300 TTDSA
+300 TADSA
-305 TFFDAY
+305 SFVSSY
-311 YPAASDYHDLY
+311 YPSASDYHDLY
-322 EVDDYA
+322 EVDDNA

-338 SEKLTVGSDRT
+338 SEKLTVGSDRN

-356 STTTQLN
+356 STTTQIN
-363 VNLSYDSKFTA
+363 VNLSYDSKFVA

-386 TATSGL
+386 TASSGL
-392 TSSGELSDGNAVATQ
+392 TSSGTLSDGNAVATQ
-407 SSWKFSIPDTVMKA
+407 ASWKFLLPDSVMKT

-443 YYSTPKPL
+443 CYSTPKAL
-451 LDFKTASVPVP
+451 TDFSTSLPVP
-462 EYLYR
+462 EYLYD
-467 ITNQDHHADSAVD
+467 IMNQDHHADSAVD

-512 IPADELYNEFSS
+512 VPADELYNEFSS

-541 RAATDDDQPRYLL
+541 RAVTEADQPRYLL

-565 LSSSWRSQSPDDFLL
+565 LSSGWRSLSPDDFLL

-588 STTKSYVSD
+588 SATKSYVSD
-597 DYFCLLDDGEG
+597 DYYCLLDDNEG

-632 TLVDKIYAYRTNAY
+632 ILVDKIYAYRTNAY

-663 NRHMMDAEAVVNTV
+663 NRHMQDAEAVVSTV
-677 KSLYSSYD
+677 KSLYANYD

-710 LIKQQFQTG
+710 LIKQQLQKG

-734 SHEGALRITD
+734 SHEAVLRITD
-744 FSEASSL
+744 FGEASSL
-751 RLPLWITAACDV
+751 RLPLWVTAACDV

-771 NIAETAMLNK
+771 NIGETAMFNK
-781 KGGSIAFYGTARTV
+781 KGGSIAFYGTTRTV
-795 YASYNRMQ
+795 YASYNRLQ
-803 NQSFMKYVLG
+803 NQSFMKYLLA
-813 SENGRRLTIGEAAY
+813 SKNGRRLTIGEAAY
-827 LAKNDFTSGS
+827 LAKNDFVSGS
-837 TELLTNKLQ
+837 TEMLTNKLQ

-864 VIDSINGKSVADGIL
+864 VIDSINGKAVADGIQ

-891 HLPDHPDFN
+891 HLPGHADFN
-900 GVVTVTVRDIEETI
+900 GVVTITVRDIEETI
-914 VGKQNDPVATETAL
+914 VGKQNDPVATETAF
-928 EFQDRPNTIYSGSD
+928 EFQDRPNTIYNGND
-942 SVRAGQFTFSFAVPR
+942 SVRNGQFSFSFAVPK
-957 DISYSDKTGLFLI
+957 DISYSDKTGLFLV
-970 YAINN
+970 YAVNN
-975 DKTLTAHG
+975 DKSLSAHG
-983 ENENFT
+983 ECESFT
-989 LAGTEELVNDGVG
+989 LTGTEDLSNDGVG

-1012 SFVNGGTV
+1012 SFVNGSTV

-1025 FFAEVT
+1025 FYAELT

-1036 NVSGAGIGHDLELI
+1036 NVSGGIGHDLELI

-1055 SMTYQLNNR
+1055 NLTYQLNER

-1071 YCKGTVDY
+1071 YCKGKVDY
-1079 VLPELTDGPHKLLF
+1079 VLPELSDGPHKLLF

-1112 ATQQPSLSNVICTKN
+1112 ATQQPTLSNVICTKN
-1127 PATTSTSFI
+1127 PATTSTSFV

-1169 TDHTYTIDWDL
+1169 TDQTYTIDWDL

-1209 AKKLIVL
+1209 AKKLIVLGQ

>member
-1 MKRLFLTWLVVI
+1 MKRFFLIWLMMI
-13 CGVVGATA
+13 CGMVSTMA
-21 QHFYNLT
+21 QGFYNLT
-28 AEEVKIDSLLPYV
+28 AEEVKIDSLLPFV
-41 SYSWPLGTNYA
+41 NYSWPLGGNYA
-52 DSVYEVSIAYPEF
+52 DSTYEVRIAYPEF
-65 LDMEEADVKRYQ
+65 LDMAEEDVNRYHA
-77 DITTEPLPELPTI
+77 ITTEQLPELPRI
-90 QQYVGVSRKQGTLYA
+90 QQYVGVSRKSGTLYA

-110 VYRDGKYQ
+110 VFREGKYQ
-118 KLVSFQLKIQ
+118 KLVSFQLQVKSAPAGK
-128 TQPLKP
+128 T
-134 TPKPLPCGR
+134 R
-143 GAEIASR
+143 R
-150 ASSNQSSTPVREGLG
+150 ASSSGDR
-165 VGSREGFGGG
+165 
-175 FEGLGVGIY
+175 Y
-184 STHSVLATGSWAK
+184 AAHSVLSSGHWAK
-197 IRVPETGFYELTDAL
+197 IRVSETGFYHLTDAL
-212 LKKAGFNHPK
+212 IRKAGFKNPK

-228 YGGALQPET
+228 YGGELQPEV
-237 LTGDYLADTDDLKEV
+237 LTGEYLSETDDLKEV
-252 TTCMMNGK
+252 ATCTIKGK
-260 RIFHADGP
+260 RLFHASGP
-268 VSWSSNTTLA
+268 VSWASNTTLA

-290 FLTESEEDVV
+290 FLTESDDEPL
-300 TTDSA
+300 TADSA
-305 TFFDAY
+305 SFVSSY
-311 YPAASDYHDLY
+311 YPSASDYHDLY

-338 SEKLTVGSDRT
+338 SEKLTVGSDRN

-356 STTTQLN
+356 STTTQIN
-363 VNLSYDSKFTA
+363 VNLSYDSKFVA

-386 TATSGL
+386 TAASGL
-392 TSSGELSDGNAVATQ
+392 TSSGTLSDGNAVATQ
-407 SSWKFSIPDTVMKA
+407 ASWKFLLPDSVMKT

-443 YYSTPKPL
+443 CYSTPKAL
-451 LDFKTASVPVP
+451 TDFTTSLPVP
-462 EYLYR
+462 EYLYD

-512 IPADELYNEFSS
+512 VPADELYNEFSS

-541 RAATDDDQPRYLL
+541 RAGTEADQPRYLL

-565 LSSSWRSQSPDDFLL
+565 LSSGWRSLSPDDFLL

-588 STTKSYVSD
+588 SATKSYVSD
-597 DYFCLLDDGEG
+597 DYYCLLDDNEG

-632 TLVDKIYAYRTNAY
+632 ILVDKIYAYRTNAY

-663 NRHMMDAEAVVNTV
+663 NRHMQDAEAVVSTV
-677 KSLYSSYD
+677 KSLYANYD

-710 LIKQQFQTG
+710 LIKQQLQKG

-734 SHEGALRITD
+734 SHEAVLRITD
-744 FSEASSL
+744 FGEASSL
-751 RLPLWITAACDV
+751 RLPLWVTAACDV
-763 APFDGQSD
+763 APFDGLGD
-771 NIAETAMLNK
+771 NIGETAMLNK
-781 KGGSIAFYGTARTV
+781 KGGSIAFYGTTRTV
-795 YASYNRMQ
+795 YASYNRLQ
-803 NQSFMKYVLG
+803 NQSFMKYLLA
-813 SENGRRLTIGEAAY
+813 SKNGRRLTIGEAAY
-827 LAKNDFTSGS
+827 LAKNDFVSGS
-837 TELLTNKLQ
+837 TEMLTNKLQ

-864 VIDSINGKSVADGIL
+864 VIDSINGKAVADGIQ

-891 HLPDHPDFN
+891 HLPGHADFN
-900 GVVTVTVRDIEETI
+900 GVVTITVRDIEETI
-914 VGKQNDPVATETAL
+914 VGKQNDPVATETAF
-928 EFQDRPNTIYSGSD
+928 EFQDRPNTIYNGND
-942 SVRAGQFTFSFAVPR
+942 SVRNGQFSFSFAVPK
-957 DISYSDKTGLFLI
+957 DISYSDKTGLFLV
-970 YAINN
+970 YAVNN
-975 DKTLTAHG
+975 DKSLSAHG
-983 ENENFT
+983 ECESFT
-989 LAGTEELVNDGVG
+989 LTGTEDLSNDGVG

-1012 SFVNGGTV
+1012 SFVNGSTV

-1025 FFAEVT
+1025 FYAELT

-1036 NVSGAGIGHDLELI
+1036 NVSGGIGHDLELI

-1055 SMTYQLNNR
+1055 NLTYQLNER

-1071 YCKGTVDY
+1071 YCKGKVDY
-1079 VLPELTDGPHKLLF
+1079 VLPELSDGPHKLLF

-1112 ATQQPSLSNVICTKN
+1112 ATQQPTLSNVICTKN
-1127 PATTSTSFI
+1127 PATTSTSFV

-1180 TTGNGSRLKTGVYL
+1180 TTGSGSRLKTGVYL

-1209 AKKLIVL
+1209 AKKLIVLGQ

>member
-1 MKRLFLTWLVVI
+1 MRRFFLIWLLVV

-28 AEEVKIDSLLPYV
+28 AEEVKIDSVLPCV
-41 SYSWPLGTNYA
+41 SYSWTLGEHYA

-65 LDMEEADVKRYQ
+65 LEMEEDDVNRYHA
-77 DITTEPLPELPTI
+77 ITSERLPELP
-90 QQYVGVSRKQGTLYA
+90 QVQHYVGVSRKKGTLYA

-110 VYRDGKYQ
+110 VCREGKYQ
-118 KLVSFQLKIQ
+118 KLVSFQLKV
-128 TQPLKP
+128 KA
-134 TPKPLPCGR
+134 TP
-143 GAEIASR
+143 IAHARR
-150 ASSNQSSTPVREGLG
+150 ASSSE
-165 VGSREGFGGG
+165 SR
-175 FEGLGVGIY
+175 Y
-184 STHSVLATGSWAK
+184 ASHSVLADGQWAK
-197 IRVPETGFYELTDAL
+197 IRVSETGFYHLTDAL
-212 LKKAGFNHPK
+212 VRKAGFKNPQ
-222 KVKIYG
+222 KVKVYG
-228 YGGALQPET
+228 YGGELQPEV
-237 LTGDYLADTDDLKEV
+237 LTADYLAKTDDLKEIP
-252 TTCMMNGK
+252 TCVIKGK
-260 RIFHADGP
+260 RLFYAVGP
-268 VSWSSNTTLA
+268 VSWSSSTTLS

-290 FLTESEEDVV
+290 FLTESDGEPLSV
-300 TTDSA
+300 DSA
-305 TFFDAY
+305 TFVSSH
-311 YPAASDYHDLY
+311 YPDYSDYHDLY

-338 SEKLTVGSDRT
+338 SEKLTVGADRV
-349 ITLPGVH
+349 INLPGVH
-356 STTTQLN
+356 STSTQIH
-363 VNLSYDSKFTA
+363 VNLSYNSKFVA
-374 TLLMNGTTIGTL
+374 TLLMNGTTIGTI

-392 TSSGELSDGNAVATQ
+392 TGSGALSDGNAVATQ
-407 SSWKFSIPDTVMKA
+407 ASWKFSLPDSLMEA
-421 TDNKLTLR
+421 TSNKLVIR

-443 YYSTPKPL
+443 CYSKPKPL
-451 LDFKTASVPVP
+451 VDFATASMPVP

-498 KTLHETYDS
+498 KKLHETYDS

-512 IPADELYNEFSS
+512 VPADELYNEFSS

-541 RAATDDDQPRYLL
+541 RAETEADQPRYLL

-565 LSSSWRSQSPDDFLL
+565 LSNGWRSMSTDDFLL

-588 STTKSYVSD
+588 SATKSYMSD
-597 DYFCLLDDGEG
+597 DYYCLLDDNEG
-608 GSILKDKFDAAVG
+608 GSILMDKFDAAVG

-632 TLVDKIYAYRTNAY
+632 ILVDKIAVYRTNAY
-646 AGAWQNT
+646 AGSWQNT

-663 NRHMMDAEAVVNTV
+663 NRHMQDAEDVVKTV
-677 KSLYSSYD
+677 RSLYSNYD

-691 DAYTR
+691 DAYNR
-696 VTSSTGNSFPDVTR
+696 VTSSTGNSYPDVTR
-710 LIKQQFQTG
+710 LIKQQWQTG

-734 SHEGALRITD
+734 SHEAALRITD
-744 FSEASSL
+744 FGEATSL
-751 RLPLWITAACDV
+751 RLPLWVTAACDV
-763 APFDGQSD
+763 APFDGLSD
-771 NIAETAMLNK
+771 NIGETAMFNK
-781 KGGSIAFYGTARTV
+781 KGGSIAFYGTTRTV
-795 YASYNRMQ
+795 YASYNRLQ
-803 NQSFMKYVLG
+803 NQSFMKYLLG
-813 SENGRRLTIGEAAY
+813 SKNGRRLTIGEAAY
-827 LAKNDFTSGS
+827 LAKNDFVSGS
-837 TELLTNKLQ
+837 TEMLTNKLQ

-853 ALTLASPTEQA
+853 ALTLASPTEQ
-864 VIDSINGKSVADGIL
+864 VVVDSINGHAVSDGVQ

-891 HLPDHPDFN
+891 HLPGHTDFN
-900 GVVTVTVRDIEETI
+900 GVVTISVRDIEETI
-914 VGKQNDPVATETAL
+914 VGKRNDPVATETAL
-928 EFQDRPNTIYSGSD
+928 EFQDRPNTIYNGSD
-942 SVRAGQFTFSFAVPR
+942 SIRNGQFSFSFAVPR
-957 DISYSDKTGLFLI
+957 DISYSDKTGLFLV

-975 DKTLTAHG
+975 DKTLSAHG
-983 ENENFT
+983 ECESFT
-989 LAGTEELVNDGVG
+989 LTGTEEYANDGVG

-1025 FFAEVT
+1025 FYAELT

-1036 NVSGAGIGHDLELI
+1036 NVSGGIGHDLELV
-1050 IDNDM
+1050 IDNDLNL
-1055 SMTYQLNNR
+1055 TYQLNER

-1071 YCKGTVDY
+1071 YCRGKVDF
-1079 VLPELTDGPHKLLF
+1079 VLPELPDGPHKLLF

-1112 ATQQPSLSNVICTKN
+1112 ATQQPTLSNVICTKN

-1143 SEVDVELEVFDT
+1143 SEVDAELEVYDT

-1209 AKKLIVL
+1209 AKKLIVLGQ